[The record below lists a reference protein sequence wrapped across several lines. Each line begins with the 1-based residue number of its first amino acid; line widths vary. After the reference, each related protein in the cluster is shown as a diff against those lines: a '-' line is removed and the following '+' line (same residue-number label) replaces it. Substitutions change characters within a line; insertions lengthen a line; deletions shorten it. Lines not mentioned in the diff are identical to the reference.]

1 MDFTKILRLSFLI
14 MMIFISQNTMSQYS
28 KSHYIPPIT
37 TTGNGAAN
45 PLDQY
50 LYIST
55 PSETPVNVVIKP
67 MGGSDITG
75 TVSNSNP
82 WEYYIGNG
90 TNTNLIV
97 TAGSLDGIAYN
108 NKGFI
113 IESEDLTYV
122 SARLFAGSYYQ
133 AGGLVSKG
141 TAALGTEFRAG
152 SFENE
157 GNLTGGTPSNYLNFV
172 SVLATQDNTTVDFK
186 EFGNGV
192 TLINDIP
199 TENIVLNAGESYSV
213 AITPYPTTTNAANAN
228 GLIGTLIESDK
239 PIAVNSG
246 SFNGS
251 NSNYNEGGGQDL
263 GIDQVAPANIIGNEY
278 IFVRG
283 LGPDEVERPLIVAH
297 EDNTEIYVNGNLQ
310 STINAGE
317 YYSIPSTFYGAS
329 YSNTIY
335 NGNGNVND
343 DGYPETVNGVSVNP
357 ALNADDQPPTNQSH
371 NMYVNTNNPV
381 FAYQVIGGTRPGSQG
396 AFGITNGVANVGLF
410 YVPPINCKTPKSVD
424 NIPGVSQI
432 GDEIFGGVIT
442 IATEAGAEVNINGNP
457 ISNYGAIAEIVNANP
472 LYETYTIE
480 GLIGDVSI
488 ESTAQVYVAT
498 FGAYE
503 YATFGGYYSGF
514 EFRPEIILE
523 TLNNEDN
530 LCIPN
535 LTLSLS
541 SISTYDQYQWYYNDE
556 EITGANSNSY
566 TPTEPGY
573 YQISGLIEGCEGSL
587 LSNNIPVS
595 ACPEDYDN
603 DGVNDNIDVDNDND
617 GLLDCF
623 ESLGDKTI
631 DLTGD
636 TGGTIDGIYNY
647 TFDLESSDILN
658 SDWIGDE
665 IGNWQTLSPPATVDN
680 ENNAQDGFISSS
692 ATFDNEISLAITY
705 SSFFDPVTGNPITT
719 NTMGNQ
725 EWFSLKV
732 PFDKTITLL
741 DPDDQ
746 ILIDTNFDGIFE
758 SGITNFSNFEIRF
771 RVNGENL
778 DSADSTFKFYTHLT
792 SFFEL
797 THYNSN
803 NESSNSAIF
812 NVTATCVPIDSDGDG
827 IVDARDYDSDNDGI
841 LDLIEAAGN
850 NYNPILN
857 IDTNG
862 DGYDDVFGDNFTPLD
877 FDNDGVLDYLDLDSD
892 NDGIYDL
899 HESGALEFV
908 NDNDSNGTI
917 DDIIVGN
924 NGLSDSVENNTDSGI
939 LTFSIGNSNEDDFF
953 NYISLDSDSDGCL
966 DVTEA
971 GYTDQNNDGIL
982 GDETITIDNTTGIV
996 TSGIDGYTLPINDDF
1011 TINAPITIDTQP
1023 EAEIIVCEDG
1033 SVQIIIESETIDS
1046 YLWESSSDG
1055 VDWNI
1060 LVDNEYYNGVDSEI
1074 LTINNIPL
1082 SLNNFKYRALVDRIG
1097 YGCIVYSEEST
1108 IFINPLPDIIVP
1120 TALEECDDDYD
1131 GIVSFFDLSE
1141 KTDEV
1146 LNGQT
1151 GIIVSYHE
1159 TIEDAENNANSITDL
1174 YTNTTADNQ
1183 TIHVRLEDNETG
1195 CAATTTLELIVNSIP
1210 EITTPPILE
1219 VCDANY
1225 DGITTIDLSSLDD
1238 TILNGQTGI
1247 TVTYYETQEDADNA
1261 TNVLPVEYQNSN
1273 PNTQELI
1280 VRLEDDVTGCYSTT
1294 TQGIIVNV
1302 PGVIEVTDYELC
1314 DYTNPGDLTEVFD
1327 ITTKDDEI
1335 INGQNVSLSYFT
1347 SFSDSQ
1353 DNINALST
1361 AALTDY
1367 SNTNS
1372 ASETIF
1378 IRLEQNETGCL
1389 SFGSFNVTV
1398 NPLPNVI
1405 ENTDLVQCDIDDVQD
1420 GISIYNLEE
1429 AAENLVIGDD
1439 PNNYVLTFHLS
1450 QADLDAGINAIEDP
1464 TAYVN
1469 LTPLQN
1475 IYCRVENIN
1484 TTCYTTSYFY
1494 LETIFNPIPEDAG
1507 LIVCDNSEGNGN
1519 DYDGLG
1525 LFTLS
1530 DADEYVLSLIVANP
1544 NNDITD
1550 ASQLSIAYY
1559 VSEEDALL
1567 ELNQLPNEYVSE
1579 VPDAQTVYLRV
1590 ERDNDCFGINSMLL
1604 EVLPVPQYNEVPDEI
1619 LCTDTPG
1626 VIDIDL
1632 TEYDAQ
1638 VLGSQDPNLY
1648 IVTYHSSQL
1657 DADTGFNALESPYT
1671 VNEQETIYA
1680 RVEVDNSDPFTTGCF
1695 ISNINFTLTVEP
1707 KPVFA
1712 APTPLIVCD
1721 DDDIDGITTID
1732 ISVKTEGIMAGI
1744 AENVVTYHET
1754 EEDMNAGINAI
1765 ENVTAY
1771 TNTVNP
1777 QTLYVRIEDDMT
1789 EVTGCYSDT
1798 TLELI
1803 VQIPPPVSNPPALE
1817 YCDADA
1823 DGFGVFN
1830 LTDSDEAIANG
1841 LPNLLISYH
1850 ETQADAENN
1859 LFPITEE
1866 YDNIVAYQ
1874 QTIYVRVEDTTITTD
1889 CFSYV
1894 ELLLV
1899 VNDVPQINTDSSS
1912 LEVCDDDTDGF
1923 GLFDLSLSNE
1933 EVLNGLD
1940 PSEFTITYYETPENA
1955 ENAENP
1961 IITPFA
1967 YTNITA
1973 FNQTVWVRVENNTT
1987 ECYNTSSIEL
1997 TVNELPVLTQPD
2009 PLNLCDYNN
2018 PGDEVEEFTLEDS
2031 IGQVLQGQTGIGITF
2046 YETQEDADNATN
2058 PIASPYTN
2066 TSNAQT
2072 IYLRGENEI
2081 TGCYSTITLDL
2092 RVNPIPSPVVPDPIE
2107 ECDEDNDGFTF
2118 FNVEDNEADIIN
2130 GELDIVLSYYETTTN
2145 AENAVDPIISPYY
2158 NIVPDS
2164 QIIFVRAE
2172 NIVTGCFTIVEQ
2184 ELVTIPSP
2192 ELPLI
2197 IEDIVVCDDD
2207 YDGITVF
2214 DLSQR
2219 DEDIFG
2225 EQSTTDFGL
2234 TYHETL
2240 IDAETGENPI
2250 INTTSYQN
2258 LTNPQTIFVR
2268 LEDLNNDCVSIGEF
2282 NLIVALPPVIVQPTA
2297 LEECDDEVADETT
2310 EFDLTVKND
2319 EITAGNIDWEVIYYE
2334 TQEDALA
2341 GTNAI
2346 ENPEAYTNTAIA
2358 GNAANPQTLHV
2369 AVVNIEG
2376 CIAYTTLTI
2385 RVLPNPTP
2393 STDAEDIELCDY
2405 DNPGDQIEVFDITI
2419 NEAYIINGELGVSAA
2434 YYESLENATDEIDP
2448 IVNPT
2453 TYSNIELGQQ
2463 TIYVRVT
2470 NDTTGCFT
2478 IVTFDII
2485 VNPLPDI
2492 GDVPDVIACEIN
2504 TDGFFDFD
2512 LETVTSE
2519 LLGAQDPANFTVTYH
2534 ETQEDADNGENAL
2547 VSPYTNL
2554 TNPQQLFVNITN
2566 NLTGCNITGAGFN
2579 IEVQEAAIANGD
2591 GVPAELI
2598 ICDDP
2603 NTANDGFA
2611 QFNLTDLDAQ
2621 ILDGQDPVN
2630 FTVTYYATIE
2640 DAEASTNPLPTSFE
2654 NTSNPQTIFV
2664 RVDNDTNVDDQCY
2677 DITDATLLVN
2687 LLPEF
2692 TLEDSYMAC
2701 VDVNGTELIGPTVML
2716 IDLPVNEYTFEWINP
2731 MGDLEATT
2739 AAHTPLMGGIYTA
2752 VATDIL
2758 TGCRKEVTT
2767 EVIPSSP
2774 AIVEAVVTT
2783 LAFAEE
2789 HVIEANAVGSGDY
2802 EYRLDDGPW
2811 QLDGTF
2817 TDVSPGEHIVT
2828 VRDLNGCG
2836 IGTKSVLVIDYP
2848 RFFTP
2853 NGDGYNDTWQIIGI
2867 DTRPLSTIYI
2877 FDRYG
2882 KLLKQLSPLSEGW
2895 DGTFNGKPLPA
2906 TDYWFSVKYE
2916 EPGTEIIKTFR
2927 AHFSLKR

>member
-1 MDFTKILRLSFLI
+1 MHNNMSKKIFLIFIYLFAYSIFGQSNQPPVISSEGNSIYCPQTQQNIVTSFNIEDPDDDTLDALYIQISEGYSPGEDQLIYNGSNPDLNTSWNVTDGKLEISSLSGENLPISDIIDAVYEVVFFSSNPNPSDKSFSFTIGNANFLPSTGHYYVYFEQTGITWIQAQQAAENSNYYGLQGYLATILSEEENQISAEQAGGAGWIGASDQGVEGEWNWVTGPEGLENGGTGTPFWIGQGPETGGGPVNGMYSNWNNDPSEPNQAGDEDYAHITDDSIGLVGSWNDLSNTGSSSGPYQPKGYVVEYGGMPGDPELNLSSSTSFIAPPTITIEPFIGSNCEEVSLDANSNFGDGEVFWFDQENNSDSIHFGTKYIPGITEPGFYTFWVSPFENGECDSYERIEITAFVEEGLPTVINPNVTVDDCASVSELVTDVLINNPCANISNISWSTGSDFGDVNGIGHFVEPSGGFPFAEGIILSSGNVLDGSGPNGSASSGEFNWPGDTDLDELIESSTNNASIIEFDFVPISNKLSFRFI
-14 MMIFISQNTMSQYS
+14 MASEEYDGGFYECEYSDVFAFLLTDQNGVTTNLAVLPETN
-28 KSHYIPPIT
+28 IPIAIT
-37 TTGNGAAN
+37 NIHPDNGTCGAAN
-45 PLDQY
+45 
-50 LYIST
+50 
-55 PSETPVNVVIKP
+55 SEYFHGYTPVGEPDIGYDGRTVPLIAQANVNIGETYHIKLAVA
-67 MGGSDITG
+67 DATDNI
-75 TVSNSNP
+75 
-82 WEYYIGNG
+82 
-90 TNTNLIV
+90 
-97 TAGSLDGIAYN
+97 LDSAV
-108 NKGFI
+108 FI
-113 IESEDLTYV
+113 E
-122 SARLFAGSYYQ
+122 
-133 AGGLVSKG
+133 
-141 TAALGTEFRAG
+141 AG
-152 SFENE
+152 SF
-157 GNLTGGTPSNYLNFV
+157 
-172 SVLATQDNTTVDFK
+172 
-186 EFGNGV
+186 
-192 TLINDIP
+192 
-199 TENIVLNAGESYSV
+199 
-213 AITPYPTTTNAANAN
+213 
-228 GLIGTLIESDK
+228 
-239 PIAVNSG
+239 
-246 SFNGS
+246 
-251 NSNYNEGGGQDL
+251 DL
-263 GIDQVAPANIIGNEY
+263 GINLGEDILIGSGNEQC
-278 IFVRG
+278 
-283 LGPDEVERPLIVAH
+283 LGSEVILDTNIDDSLAETEFEWYKDGILLEDE
-297 EDNTEIYVNGNLQ
+297 DS
-310 STINAGE
+310 STLVVTADGE
-317 YYSIPSTFYGAS
+317 YSVDVWLSENCASNDSIL
-329 YSNTIY
+329 
-335 NGNGNVND
+335 V
-343 DGYPETVNGVSVNP
+343 E
-357 ALNADDQPPTNQSH
+357 
-371 NMYVNTNNPV
+371 
-381 FAYQVIGGTRPGSQG
+381 
-396 AFGITNGVANVGLF
+396 F
-410 YVPPINCKTPKSVD
+410 YVPEQVGDLPILNSCD
-424 NIPGVSQI
+424 NF
-432 GDEIFGGVIT
+432 EIDG
-442 IATEAGAEVNINGNP
+442 NG
-457 ISNYGAIAEIVNANP
+457 IFD
-472 LYETYTIE
+472 LD
-480 GLIGDVSI
+480 L
-488 ESTAQVYVAT
+488 Q
-498 FGAYE
+498 
-503 YATFGGYYSGF
+503 
-514 EFRPEIILE
+514 
-523 TLNNEDN
+523 
-530 LCIPN
+530 
-535 LTLSLS
+535 
-541 SISTYDQYQWYYNDE
+541 
-556 EITGANSNSY
+556 
-566 TPTEPGY
+566 
-573 YQISGLIEGCEGSL
+573 
-587 LSNNIPVS
+587 
-595 ACPEDYDN
+595 
-603 DGVNDNIDVDNDND
+603 NDNII
-617 GLLDCF
+617 
-623 ESLGDKTI
+623 SQ
-631 DLTGD
+631 LT
-636 TGGTIDGIYNY
+636 
-647 TFDLESSDILN
+647 S
-658 SDWIGDE
+658 
-665 IGNWQTLSPPATVDN
+665 N
-680 ENNAQDGFISSS
+680 EF
-692 ATFDNEISLAITY
+692 TITY
-705 SSFFDPVTGNPITT
+705 
-719 NTMGNQ
+719 
-725 EWFSLKV
+725 
-732 PFDKTITLL
+732 
-741 DPDDQ
+741 
-746 ILIDTNFDGIFE
+746 
-758 SGITNFSNFEIRF
+758 
-771 RVNGENL
+771 
-778 DSADSTFKFYTHLT
+778 Y
-792 SFFEL
+792 
-797 THYNSN
+797 
-803 NESSNSAIF
+803 
-812 NVTATCVPIDSDGDG
+812 
-827 IVDARDYDSDNDGI
+827 
-841 LDLIEAAGN
+841 
-850 NYNPILN
+850 
-857 IDTNG
+857 
-862 DGYDDVFGDNFTPLD
+862 
-877 FDNDGVLDYLDLDSD
+877 
-892 NDGIYDL
+892 
-899 HESGALEFV
+899 
-908 NDNDSNGTI
+908 
-917 DDIIVGN
+917 
-924 NGLSDSVENNTDSGI
+924 
-939 LTFSIGNSNEDDFF
+939 
-953 NYISLDSDSDGCL
+953 
-966 DVTEA
+966 
-971 GYTDQNNDGIL
+971 
-982 GDETITIDNTTGIV
+982 
-996 TSGIDGYTLPINDDF
+996 
-1011 TINAPITIDTQP
+1011 
-1023 EAEIIVCEDG
+1023 
-1033 SVQIIIESETIDS
+1033 ESEEDA
-1046 YLWESSSDG
+1046 
-1055 VDWNI
+1055 
-1060 LVDNEYYNGVDSEI
+1060 
-1074 LTINNIPL
+1074 INNI
-1082 SLNNFKYRALVDRIG
+1082 NNIENQSAYSNIVPFSQQIFARIVPDSNPTCFSVG
-1097 YGCIVYSEEST
+1097 NFLIET
-1108 IFINPLPDIIVP
+1108 ISPPDIIVP

-1159 TIEDAENNANSITDL
+1159 TIEDAENNENSITDL

-1210 EITTPPILE
+1210 EITTPPVLE

-1261 TNVLPVEYQNSN
+1261 TNVLPTEYQNSN

-1361 AALTDY
+1361 AALTNY

-1940 PSEFTITYYETPENA
+1940 PSEFTITYYENAENA

-2478 IVTFDII
+2478 IVTFDVI

-2731 MGDLEATT
+2731 IGDLEATT

>member
-1 MDFTKILRLSFLI
+1 M
-14 MMIFISQNTMSQYS
+14 
-28 KSHYIPPIT
+28 
-37 TTGNGAAN
+37 
-45 PLDQY
+45 
-50 LYIST
+50 
-55 PSETPVNVVIKP
+55 
-67 MGGSDITG
+67 
-75 TVSNSNP
+75 
-82 WEYYIGNG
+82 
-90 TNTNLIV
+90 
-97 TAGSLDGIAYN
+97 
-108 NKGFI
+108 
-113 IESEDLTYV
+113 
-122 SARLFAGSYYQ
+122 
-133 AGGLVSKG
+133 
-141 TAALGTEFRAG
+141 
-152 SFENE
+152 
-157 GNLTGGTPSNYLNFV
+157 
-172 SVLATQDNTTVDFK
+172 
-186 EFGNGV
+186 
-192 TLINDIP
+192 
-199 TENIVLNAGESYSV
+199 
-213 AITPYPTTTNAANAN
+213 
-228 GLIGTLIESDK
+228 
-239 PIAVNSG
+239 
-246 SFNGS
+246 
-251 NSNYNEGGGQDL
+251 
-263 GIDQVAPANIIGNEY
+263 
-278 IFVRG
+278 
-283 LGPDEVERPLIVAH
+283 
-297 EDNTEIYVNGNLQ
+297 
-310 STINAGE
+310 
-317 YYSIPSTFYGAS
+317 
-329 YSNTIY
+329 
-335 NGNGNVND
+335 
-343 DGYPETVNGVSVNP
+343 
-357 ALNADDQPPTNQSH
+357 
-371 NMYVNTNNPV
+371 
-381 FAYQVIGGTRPGSQG
+381 
-396 AFGITNGVANVGLF
+396 
-410 YVPPINCKTPKSVD
+410 
-424 NIPGVSQI
+424 
-432 GDEIFGGVIT
+432 
-442 IATEAGAEVNINGNP
+442 
-457 ISNYGAIAEIVNANP
+457 
-472 LYETYTIE
+472 
-480 GLIGDVSI
+480 
-488 ESTAQVYVAT
+488 
-498 FGAYE
+498 
-503 YATFGGYYSGF
+503 
-514 EFRPEIILE
+514 
-523 TLNNEDN
+523 
-530 LCIPN
+530 
-535 LTLSLS
+535 
-541 SISTYDQYQWYYNDE
+541 
-556 EITGANSNSY
+556 
-566 TPTEPGY
+566 
-573 YQISGLIEGCEGSL
+573 
-587 LSNNIPVS
+587 
-595 ACPEDYDN
+595 
-603 DGVNDNIDVDNDND
+603 
-617 GLLDCF
+617 
-623 ESLGDKTI
+623 
-631 DLTGD
+631 
-636 TGGTIDGIYNY
+636 
-647 TFDLESSDILN
+647 
-658 SDWIGDE
+658 
-665 IGNWQTLSPPATVDN
+665 
-680 ENNAQDGFISSS
+680 
-692 ATFDNEISLAITY
+692 
-705 SSFFDPVTGNPITT
+705 
-719 NTMGNQ
+719 
-725 EWFSLKV
+725 
-732 PFDKTITLL
+732 
-741 DPDDQ
+741 
-746 ILIDTNFDGIFE
+746 
-758 SGITNFSNFEIRF
+758 
-771 RVNGENL
+771 
-778 DSADSTFKFYTHLT
+778 
-792 SFFEL
+792 
-797 THYNSN
+797 
-803 NESSNSAIF
+803 
-812 NVTATCVPIDSDGDG
+812 PIDSDGDG
-827 IVDARDYDSDNDGI
+827 VVDARDYDSDNDGI
-841 LDLIEAAGN
+841 LDIIEASGN

-857 IDTNG
+857 IDTNN
-862 DGYDDVFGDNFTPLD
+862 DGYDDVFGDNFTPID
-877 FDNDGVLDYLDLDSD
+877 FDNDGVFDYLDLDSD

-899 HESGALEFV
+899 HESGALEIV
-908 NDNDSNGTI
+908 NDEDLDGTI
-917 DDIIVGN
+917 DEIQVGN
-924 NGLSDSVENNTDSGI
+924 NGLSNSIETEIDSSTLSFTLLDS
-939 LTFSIGNSNEDDFF
+939 NDDGFY

-966 DVTEA
+966 DVIEA
-971 GYTDQNNDGIL
+971 GYTDQNDDGLL
-982 GDETITIDNTTGIV
+982 GDDPISTYDINGDNTGIV
-996 TSGIDGYTLPINDDF
+996 TSGVDGYTLPINNDF
-1011 TINAPITIDTQP
+1011 TINAPITIDIQP
-1023 EAEIIVCEDG
+1023 ESEIIVCEDG
-1033 SVQIIIESETIDS
+1033 TMQITIESETIDS
-1046 YLWESSSDG
+1046 YLWESSSNG
-1055 VDWNI
+1055 IDWNI
-1060 LVDNEYYNGVDSEI
+1060 LVDNEYYSGVDSAT

-1082 SLNNFKYRALVDRIG
+1082 SLDNFKYRALVDRVG

-1108 IFINPLPDIIVP
+1108 VFINPLPDLIVP

-1131 GIVSFFDLSE
+1131 GIVSYFDLSQ
-1141 KTDEV
+1141 KTDEI

-1159 TIEDAENNANSITDL
+1159 TIEDAETNTNSITDL

-1183 TIHVRLEDNETG
+1183 TLHVRLEDTETG
-1195 CAATTTLELIVNSIP
+1195 CAATTTLELIVNPIP
-1210 EITTPPILE
+1210 EIIIPPILE

-1225 DGITTIDLSSLDD
+1225 DGITTIDLSSLDAA
-1238 TILNGQTGI
+1238 ILNGQTGI
-1247 TVTYYETQEDADNA
+1247 SVTYHETQEDANNA
-1261 TNVLPVEYQNSN
+1261 TNILPIEYQNSN

-1280 VRLEDDVTGCYSTT
+1280 VRLENDITGCYSTT
-1294 TQGIIVNV
+1294 TQGIIVNI

-1314 DYTNPGDLTEVFD
+1314 DYTNPGDLTEVFN

-1361 AALTDY
+1361 AALTNY
-1367 SNTNS
+1367 SNTDS
-1372 ASETIF
+1372 ASETIY

-1450 QADLDAGINAIEDP
+1450 QEDLDAGINAIEDP

-1559 VSEEDALL
+1559 ISEEDALL
-1567 ELNQLPNEYVSE
+1567 ELNQLPNEYISE

-1604 EVLPVPQYNEVPDEI
+1604 EVLPVPEYNEVPDEI

-1632 TEYDAQ
+1632 TEYNAQ

-1671 VNEQETIYA
+1671 VNEQETIYT

-1732 ISVKTEGIMAGI
+1732 VSVKTEGIMAGI
-1744 AENVVTYHET
+1744 IENVVTYHET
-1754 EEDMNAGINAI
+1754 EEDMHAGINAI
-1765 ENVTAY
+1765 ENTTAY

-1789 EVTGCYSDT
+1789 EITGCYSDT

-1803 VQIPPPVSNPPALE
+1803 VQIPPPVNDPPNLE

-1830 LTDSDEAIANG
+1830 LTDSDTAIANG

-1859 LFPITEE
+1859 LFPIIGE

-1899 VNDVPQINTDSSS
+1899 VNDVPQINTESSS

-1923 GLFDLSLSNE
+1923 ALFDLSLSNE

-1940 PSEFTITYYETPENA
+1940 PSEFTITYYESAENA

-1961 IITPFA
+1961 IVTPFA
-1967 YTNITA
+1967 YINVTA
-1973 FNQTVWVRVENNTT
+1973 FNQVVWVRVENNTSA
-1987 ECYNTSSIEL
+1987 CYNTSSIEL
-1997 TVNELPVLTQPD
+1997 TVNELPVLIQPD

-2018 PGDEVEEFTLEDS
+2018 PGDEVEEFILEDS

-2058 PIASPYTN
+2058 PIVSPYTN

-2092 RVNPIPSPVVPDPIE
+2092 RVNPIPSPVVPEPIE

-2118 FNVEDNEADIIN
+2118 FSVEANEVDIIN
-2130 GELDIVLSYYETTTN
+2130 GELDIVISYYETITN
-2145 AENAVDPIISPYY
+2145 AENAIDPIISPYY

-2172 NIVTGCFTIVEQ
+2172 NVVTGCFNIVEQ

-2197 IEDIVVCDDD
+2197 IEDIIVCDDD

-2214 DLSQR
+2214 DLTQR

-2225 EQSTTDFGL
+2225 EQSNTDFGL

-2250 INTTSYQN
+2250 VNTTSYQN
-2258 LTNPQTIFVR
+2258 LTNPQIIFVR
-2268 LEDLNNDCVSIGEF
+2268 LEDLNNGCVSIGEF

-2297 LEECDDEVADETT
+2297 LEQCDDDIADETT
-2310 EFDLTVKND
+2310 EFDLTVKNN
-2319 EITAGNIDWEVIYYE
+2319 EITAGNVDWEVIYYE
-2334 TQEDALA
+2334 TEEDALA
-2341 GTNAI
+2341 GINAI
-2346 ENPEAYTNTAIA
+2346 ENPEAYTNTSVA

-2369 AVVNIEG
+2369 AVVNTEG

-2393 STDAEDIELCDY
+2393 STDPANIELCDY
-2405 DNPGDQIEVFDITI
+2405 DNTGDQIEVFDITI
-2419 NEAYIINGELGVSAA
+2419 NEAYIINGEPGVSVA
-2434 YYESLENATDEIDP
+2434 YYESLENATDQIDP
-2448 IVNPT
+2448 IADAT
-2453 TYSNIELGQQ
+2453 TYTNIEPGQQ

-2478 IVTFDII
+2478 IVTFDLI

-2492 GDVPDVIACEIN
+2492 GDVPDVIACELN
-2504 TDGFFDFD
+2504 TDGFYDFD

-2519 LLGAQDPANFTVTYH
+2519 LLGSQDPANFTVTYH

-2603 NTANDGFA
+2603 NTANDGLA
-2611 QFNLTDLDAQ
+2611 QFNLTDLNAQ

-2630 FTVTYYATIE
+2630 FTVTYYASEE
-2640 DAEASTNPLPTSFE
+2640 DAEASVNPLPTSFE
-2654 NTSNPQTIFV
+2654 NTENPQVIYA
-2664 RVDNDTNVDDQCY
+2664 RVDNDTTVDDQCY
-2677 DITDATLLVN
+2677 DITQATLLVN

-2692 TLEDSYMAC
+2692 TLEDSYTAC
-2701 VDVNGTELIGPTVML
+2701 VDVNGTELIPPTVME
-2716 IDLPVNEYTFEWINP
+2716 INLPDSEYTFEWINP
-2731 MGDLEATT
+2731 TGDLEATT
-2739 AAHTPLMGGIYTA
+2739 ATHTPLMGGTYIA

-2758 TGCRKEVTT
+2758 TGCRREVTT

-2783 LAFAEE
+2783 LAFADE

-2802 EYRLDDGPW
+2802 EYSLDDGPW
-2811 QLDGTF
+2811 QLNGTF
-2817 TDVSPGEHIVT
+2817 TDVGPGEHIIT

-2906 TDYWFSVKYE
+2906 TDYWFTVTYE

>member
-1 MDFTKILRLSFLI
+1 MINKVKIFFWILFLFNYSLLSQEILISDGGTVNTCFGTFYDSGGPNGVYGANEDYTITICPENDAQVVELDFQSFTTQPVQNGNGDGLI
-14 MMIFISQNTMSQYS
+14 IYNGDNVSAEEIGMFSGTSASSSPGFIVADN
-28 KSHYIPPIT
+28 P
-37 TTGNGAAN
+37 TGCLTIQFFSNGAAQASGWEATISCFEPCQDVTASIDSN
-45 PLDQY
+45 PGVNVDGSIEVDLDQTIDFTGIGGFSGGNANNATY
-50 LYIST
+50 EWNLDDGTILFG
-55 PSETPVNVVIKP
+55 ENVQH
-67 MGGSDITG
+67 SY
-75 TVSNSNP
+75 S
-82 WEYYIGNG
+82 
-90 TNTNLIV
+90 
-97 TAGSLDGIAYN
+97 TAGLYNVTLLITDYNDCTSNIAEVQVIAGATTPGN
-108 NKGFI
+108 P
-113 IESEDLTYV
+113 YV
-122 SARLFAGSYYQ
+122 SAGDDINLECPELVQLSADFLEIGETDLYEVVEIAFVPPFPFQ
-133 AGGLVSKG
+133 GL
-141 TAALGTEFRAG
+141 
-152 SFENE
+152 
-157 GNLTGGTPSNYLNFV
+157 
-172 SVLATQDNTTVDFK
+172 
-186 EFGNGV
+186 
-192 TLINDIP
+192 
-199 TENIVLNAGESYSV
+199 
-213 AITPYPTTTNAANAN
+213 
-228 GLIGTLIESDK
+228 
-239 PIAVNSG
+239 
-246 SFNGS
+246 S
-251 NSNYNEGGGQDL
+251 NS
-263 GIDQVAPANIIGNEY
+263 
-278 IFVRG
+278 
-283 LGPDEVERPLIVAH
+283 
-297 EDNTEIYVNGNLQ
+297 
-310 STINAGE
+310 
-317 YYSIPSTFYGAS
+317 
-329 YSNTIY
+329 
-335 NGNGNVND
+335 
-343 DGYPETVNGVSVNP
+343 
-357 ALNADDQPPTNQSH
+357 
-371 NMYVNTNNPV
+371 VNTNIDDAWDSPQALPFDFCFFGNLEQQ
-381 FAYQVIGGTRPGSQG
+381 FQVGSNG
-396 AFGITNGVANVGLF
+396 LVRFDVNAGDSTNGWAFSNGDNIPTNSPDAIGEGNIFSPVHDINPASSDGEEIRWEIIGEYPNRVLAVSFYNVEMYSCGDLLATHMIVMYETTNVIDIYIQNKPTCNSWQGGVAAVGIQNDSGTQG
-410 YVPPINCKTPKSVD
+410 YVPPGRNSSDSPWTTQEEAWRFTPVGESIIEFEWLD
-424 NIPGVSQI
+424 LN
-432 GDEIFGGVIT
+432 GDVIS
-442 IATEAGAEVNINGNP
+442 TESDFEVLP
-457 ISNYGAIAEIVNANP
+457 TETTSYTAKV
-472 LYETYTIE
+472 TYT
-480 GLIGDVSI
+480 
-488 ESTAQVYVAT
+488 T
-498 FGAYE
+498 
-503 YATFGGYYSGF
+503 
-514 EFRPEIILE
+514 
-523 TLNNEDN
+523 
-530 LCIPN
+530 C
-535 LTLSLS
+535 
-541 SISTYDQYQWYYNDE
+541 
-556 EITGANSNSY
+556 
-566 TPTEPGY
+566 
-573 YQISGLIEGCEGSL
+573 
-587 LSNNIPVS
+587 
-595 ACPEDYDN
+595 
-603 DGVNDNIDVDNDND
+603 
-617 GLLDCF
+617 
-623 ESLGDKTI
+623 
-631 DLTGD
+631 
-636 TGGTIDGIYNY
+636 
-647 TFDLESSDILN
+647 
-658 SDWIGDE
+658 
-665 IGNWQTLSPPATVDN
+665 
-680 ENNAQDGFISSS
+680 
-692 ATFDNEISLAITY
+692 
-705 SSFFDPVTGNPITT
+705 TGNPIVV
-719 NTMGNQ
+719 
-725 EWFSLKV
+725 E
-732 PFDKTITLL
+732 D
-741 DPDDQ
+741 
-746 ILIDTNFDGIFE
+746 
-758 SGITNFSNFEIRF
+758 EIIIN
-771 RVNGENL
+771 VE
-778 DSADSTFKFYTHLT
+778 
-792 SFFEL
+792 EPP
-797 THYNSN
+797 
-803 NESSNSAIF
+803 F
-812 NVTATCVPIDSDGDG
+812 NV
-827 IVDARDYDSDNDGI
+827 
-841 LDLIEAAGN
+841 
-850 NYNPILN
+850 
-857 IDTNG
+857 
-862 DGYDDVFGDNFTPLD
+862 
-877 FDNDGVLDYLDLDSD
+877 
-892 NDGIYDL
+892 
-899 HESGALEFV
+899 ESV
-908 NDNDSNGTI
+908 
-917 DDIIVGN
+917 
-924 NGLSDSVENNTDSGI
+924 VEY
-939 LTFSIGNSNEDDFF
+939 E
-953 NYISLDSDSDGCL
+953 
-966 DVTEA
+966 
-971 GYTDQNNDGIL
+971 
-982 GDETITIDNTTGIV
+982 
-996 TSGIDGYTLPINDDF
+996 
-1011 TINAPITIDTQP
+1011 
-1023 EAEIIVCEDG
+1023 EDG
-1033 SVQIIIESETIDS
+1033 STIIIEDDVIELCSDVLPILINSQYESETASYEWYLDGQILGVNDSFLNITSAQTGVYTVEVYDQDCVVSDVIRINFGDPNDSSFELAATCDGAIATVTGLPGGSFAFADAPVDGAVIDPDTGTITGGS
-1046 YLWESSSDG
+1046 YGSTYNIEYTTNDACPSTSILEVTTLVEDDSSFELAATCDGAIATVTGLPGGSFAFAYPPDDGAVIDPDTGIITGGNYGSDYQINYSTNGPCPTSTTETVTVNTPPEIVNPTPLEVCDDNIADGLTEMDLTIKNSEITNGNPNYSVSYYFSETNALDG
-1055 VDWNI
+1055 V
-1060 LVDNEYYNGVDSEI
+1060 
-1074 LTINNIPL
+1074 
-1082 SLNNFKYRALVDRIG
+1082 
-1097 YGCIVYSEEST
+1097 
-1108 IFINPLPDIIVP
+1108 NPLP
-1120 TALEECDDDYD
+1120 
-1131 GIVSFFDLSE
+1131 
-1141 KTDEV
+1141 
-1146 LNGQT
+1146 
-1151 GIIVSYHE
+1151 
-1159 TIEDAENNANSITDL
+1159 AN
-1174 YTNTTADNQ
+1174 YTNISNPQ
-1183 TIHVRLEDNETG
+1183 TVYVRVVDINTN
-1195 CAATTTLELIVNSIP
+1195 CFATTTL
-1210 EITTPPILE
+1210 
-1219 VCDANY
+1219 
-1225 DGITTIDLSSLDD
+1225 DL
-1238 TILNGQTGI
+1238 
-1247 TVTYYETQEDADNA
+1247 
-1261 TNVLPVEYQNSN
+1261 
-1273 PNTQELI
+1273 
-1280 VRLEDDVTGCYSTT
+1280 
-1294 TQGIIVNV
+1294 
-1302 PGVIEVTDYELC
+1302 
-1314 DYTNPGDLTEVFD
+1314 
-1327 ITTKDDEI
+1327 
-1335 INGQNVSLSYFT
+1335 
-1347 SFSDSQ
+1347 
-1353 DNINALST
+1353 
-1361 AALTDY
+1361 
-1367 SNTNS
+1367 
-1372 ASETIF
+1372 
-1378 IRLEQNETGCL
+1378 
-1389 SFGSFNVTV
+1389 
-1398 NPLPNVI
+1398 NVI
-1405 ENTDLVQCDIDDVQD
+1405 TAP
-1420 GISIYNLEE
+1420 S
-1429 AAENLVIGDD
+1429 A
-1439 PNNYVLTFHLS
+1439 
-1450 QADLDAGINAIEDP
+1450 NAPP
-1464 TAYVN
+1464 T
-1469 LTPLQN
+1469 
-1475 IYCRVENIN
+1475 
-1484 TTCYTTSYFY
+1484 
-1494 LETIFNPIPEDAG
+1494 
-1507 LIVCDNSEGNGN
+1507 
-1519 DYDGLG
+1519 
-1525 LFTLS
+1525 
-1530 DADEYVLSLIVANP
+1530 
-1544 NNDITD
+1544 
-1550 ASQLSIAYY
+1550 
-1559 VSEEDALL
+1559 
-1567 ELNQLPNEYVSE
+1567 
-1579 VPDAQTVYLRV
+1579 
-1590 ERDNDCFGINSMLL
+1590 
-1604 EVLPVPQYNEVPDEI
+1604 
-1619 LCTDTPG
+1619 
-1626 VIDIDL
+1626 
-1632 TEYDAQ
+1632 
-1638 VLGSQDPNLY
+1638 
-1648 IVTYHSSQL
+1648 
-1657 DADTGFNALESPYT
+1657 
-1671 VNEQETIYA
+1671 
-1680 RVEVDNSDPFTTGCF
+1680 
-1695 ISNINFTLTVEP
+1695 
-1707 KPVFA
+1707 
-1712 APTPLIVCD
+1712 
-1721 DDDIDGITTID
+1721 
-1732 ISVKTEGIMAGI
+1732 
-1744 AENVVTYHET
+1744 
-1754 EEDMNAGINAI
+1754 
-1765 ENVTAY
+1765 
-1771 TNTVNP
+1771 
-1777 QTLYVRIEDDMT
+1777 
-1789 EVTGCYSDT
+1789 
-1798 TLELI
+1798 
-1803 VQIPPPVSNPPALE
+1803 LE

-1830 LTDSDEAIANG
+1830 LSQLNDFISDGQTG
-1841 LPNLLISYH
+1841 LTITYH

-1859 LFPITEE
+1859 VNSIIGE
-1866 YDNIVAYQ
+1866 YNNINPYT
-1874 QTIYVRVEDTTITTD
+1874 QTVFIRIESSTVVTD
-1889 CFSYV
+1889 CATYLDV
-1894 ELLLV
+1894 LLV
-1899 VNDVPQINTDSSS
+1899 VNDVPQINMESSS

-1940 PSEFTITYYETPENA
+1940 PSEFTITYYENAENA
-1955 ENAENP
+1955 ENADNP

-2118 FNVEDNEADIIN
+2118 FNVEDNEVDIIN

-2250 INTTSYQN
+2250 VNTTSYQN

-2346 ENPEAYTNTAIA
+2346 ENPEAYTNTAVA

-2448 IVNPT
+2448 IANPT

-2504 TDGFFDFD
+2504 ADGFFDFD

-2534 ETQEDADNGENAL
+2534 ETQEDADNGENVL

-2611 QFNLTDLDAQ
+2611 QFNLTDLDTQ

-2664 RVDNDTNVDDQCY
+2664 RVDNDTTVDDQCY

-2731 MGDLEATT
+2731 MGDLEAIT

>member
-1 MDFTKILRLSFLI
+1 MLHL
-14 MMIFISQNTMSQYS
+14 
-28 KSHYIPPIT
+28 
-37 TTGNGAAN
+37 
-45 PLDQY
+45 
-50 LYIST
+50 
-55 PSETPVNVVIKP
+55 VVITL
-67 MGGSDITG
+67 DL
-75 TVSNSNP
+75 
-82 WEYYIGNG
+82 
-90 TNTNLIV
+90 NL
-97 TAGSLDGIAYN
+97 
-108 NKGFI
+108 
-113 IESEDLTYV
+113 DL
-122 SARLFAGSYYQ
+122 
-133 AGGLVSKG
+133 K
-141 TAALGTEFRAG
+141 
-152 SFENE
+152 
-157 GNLTGGTPSNYLNFV
+157 
-172 SVLATQDNTTVDFK
+172 
-186 EFGNGV
+186 
-192 TLINDIP
+192 
-199 TENIVLNAGESYSV
+199 
-213 AITPYPTTTNAANAN
+213 
-228 GLIGTLIESDK
+228 
-239 PIAVNSG
+239 
-246 SFNGS
+246 
-251 NSNYNEGGGQDL
+251 
-263 GIDQVAPANIIGNEY
+263 
-278 IFVRG
+278 
-283 LGPDEVERPLIVAH
+283 
-297 EDNTEIYVNGNLQ
+297 
-310 STINAGE
+310 
-317 YYSIPSTFYGAS
+317 
-329 YSNTIY
+329 
-335 NGNGNVND
+335 
-343 DGYPETVNGVSVNP
+343 
-357 ALNADDQPPTNQSH
+357 
-371 NMYVNTNNPV
+371 
-381 FAYQVIGGTRPGSQG
+381 
-396 AFGITNGVANVGLF
+396 
-410 YVPPINCKTPKSVD
+410 
-424 NIPGVSQI
+424 
-432 GDEIFGGVIT
+432 
-442 IATEAGAEVNINGNP
+442 
-457 ISNYGAIAEIVNANP
+457 
-472 LYETYTIE
+472 LY
-480 GLIGDVSI
+480 
-488 ESTAQVYVAT
+488 
-498 FGAYE
+498 
-503 YATFGGYYSGF
+503 
-514 EFRPEIILE
+514 LE
-523 TLNNEDN
+523 TLDNEDD

-556 EITGANSNSY
+556 EIPGANSNSF

-573 YQISGLIEGCEGSL
+573 YQISGLIDGCEGSL

-636 TGGTIDGIYNY
+636 TGGTIEGIYNY
-647 TFDLESSDILN
+647 TFDLESSDVLN
-658 SDWIGDE
+658 SDWVGDE

-680 ENNAQDGFISSS
+680 ENNPQDGFISSS

-705 SSFFDPVTGNPITT
+705 SSFFVDGNPITT

-778 DSADSTFKFYTHLT
+778 DSADSTFKFYSHLT
-792 SFFEL
+792 NFFEL
-797 THYNSN
+797 IHYNSN
-803 NESSNSAIF
+803 SENSNSVIF

-841 LDLIEAAGN
+841 LDIIEASGN
-850 NYNPILN
+850 NYNPLIN
-857 IDTNG
+857 IDSNG
-862 DGYDDVFGDNFTPLD
+862 DGYDDVFGDNFIPLD
-877 FDNDGVLDYLDLDSD
+877 FDDDGILDYLDLDSD

-899 HESGALEFV
+899 HESGALEFI
-908 NDNDSNGTI
+908 NDNNSDGVI
-917 DDIIVGN
+917 DEIIVGE
-924 NGLSDSVENNTDSGI
+924 NGLSDLIESNIDSGI
-939 LTFSIGNSNEDDFF
+939 LSFSIENSNEDDFF
-953 NYISLDSDSDGCL
+953 NYINIDSDSDGCL
-966 DVTEA
+966 DVIEA
-971 GYTDQNNDGIL
+971 GYSDENDDGIL
-982 GDETITIDNTTGIV
+982 GDETVTIDDINGIV
-996 TSGIDGYTLPINDDF
+996 TSGIDGYTIPINNDF

-1023 EAEIIVCEDG
+1023 QAEIIVCEDG
-1033 SVQIIIESETIDS
+1033 TLQIIIESDTIDFFQ
-1046 YLWESSSDG
+1046 WESSPDG
-1055 VDWNI
+1055 TNWSI
-1060 LVDNEYYNGVDSEI
+1060 LIDNEYYSGVDSNT
-1074 LTINNIPL
+1074 LTITNAPN

-1097 YGCIVYSEEST
+1097 YGCTVYSEESSV
-1108 IFINPLPDIIVP
+1108 FINPLPDVIIP
-1120 TALEECDDDYD
+1120 ESLEECDDDYD
-1131 GIVSFFDLSE
+1131 GFVDYFDLSE
-1141 KTDEV
+1141 KTDEI
-1146 LNGQT
+1146 LDGQT
-1151 GIIVSYHE
+1151 GITVSYHE
-1159 TIEDAENNANSITDL
+1159 TIEEAENNESPIIGL
-1174 YTNTTADNQ
+1174 YTNIVEDGQ
-1183 TIHVRLEDNETG
+1183 IIHVRLENDETG
-1195 CAATTTLELIVNSIP
+1195 CSATTTLELIVNPIP
-1210 EITTPPILE
+1210 EIITPPILE

-1225 DGITTIDLSSLDD
+1225 DGVTTIDLTLLDAD
-1238 TILNGQTGI
+1238 ILDGQEGI
-1247 TVTYYETQEDADNA
+1247 NVTYHLTPEEADLGENAIEDPET
-1261 TNVLPVEYQNSN
+1261 YQNLTS
-1273 PNTQELI
+1273 PYTQELA
-1280 VRLEDDVTGCYSTT
+1280 VRLENDVTGCYSTT
-1294 TQGIIVNV
+1294 VQGIIVNV
-1302 PGVIEVTDYELC
+1302 PGIIEVTDYELC
-1314 DYTNPGDLTEVFD
+1314 DYTDSGDLQEIFD

-1347 SFSDSQ
+1347 SFEDSQ
-1353 DNINALST
+1353 NNINALT
-1361 AALTDY
+1361 NAELVVY
-1367 SNTNS
+1367 ENTTNV
-1372 ASETIF
+1372 SETIY
-1378 IRLEQNETGCL
+1378 IRLEHNITGCL
-1389 SFGSFNVTV
+1389 SYGDFDITV
-1398 NPLPNVI
+1398 NPLPNVSP
-1405 ENTDLVQCDIDDVQD
+1405 EVTDLVQCDIGDLFPGDLSND
-1420 GISIYNLEE
+1420 GYSIYNLEE
-1429 AAENLVIGDD
+1429 AAENVVIGDD
-1439 PNNYVLTFHLS
+1439 PENYTLTFYKTPE
-1450 QADLDAGINAIEDP
+1450 DLEAETNAIEDP
-1464 TAYVN
+1464 TAYLN
-1469 LTPLQN
+1469 ETPLEN
-1475 IYCRVENIN
+1475 IYCRVENID

-1530 DADEYVLSLIVANP
+1530 DANEYVLSIIIDNL
-1544 NNDITD
+1544 NNDTD
-1550 ASQLSIAYY
+1550 PTNDVNDFNELNVAYY
-1559 VSEEDALL
+1559 ISEQDAVL
-1567 ELNQLPNEYVSE
+1567 ELNQLPDEYTSE
-1579 VPDAQTVYLRV
+1579 VEDEQTVYLRV
-1590 ERDNDCFGINSMLL
+1590 ERGNDCFGINTMLL

-1626 VIDIDL
+1626 VIEIDL
-1632 TEYDAQ
+1632 NDYNAQ

-1671 VNEQETIYA
+1671 VNDQETIFT
-1680 RVEVDNSDPFTTGCF
+1680 RVEVDNNNPFEAGCF

-1721 DDDIDGITTID
+1721 DDDIDGITAID

-1744 AENVVTYHET
+1744 VENVVTYHET
-1754 EEDMNAGINAI
+1754 EEDMNAGVNAI
-1765 ENVTAY
+1765 ENITAY
-1771 TNTVNP
+1771 TNTENP

-1859 LFPITEE
+1859 LFPIVEE

-1894 ELLLV
+1894 ELLLI
-1899 VNDVPQINTDSSS
+1899 VNDVPQINTESSS
-1912 LEVCDDDTDGF
+1912 IEVCDDDTDGF

-1940 PSEFTITYYETPENA
+1940 PSDFDITYYETPENA

-1967 YTNITA
+1967 YTNVTA

-1987 ECYNTSSIEL
+1987 LCYNTSSIEL
-1997 TVNELPVLTQPD
+1997 IVNELPVLTQPD

-2058 PIASPYTN
+2058 PIVSPYTN

-2118 FNVEDNEADIIN
+2118 FTVEDNEVDIIN

-2145 AENAVDPIISPYY
+2145 AENAIDPIISPYY

-2192 ELPLI
+2192 ELPII

-2214 DLSQR
+2214 DLTQR

-2250 INTTSYQN
+2250 VNTTSYEN

-2268 LEDLNNDCVSIGEF
+2268 LEDLNNECVSIGEF

-2297 LEECDDEVADETT
+2297 LEECDDEITDETT

-2319 EITAGNIDWEVIYYE
+2319 EITAGNLDWEVIYYE
-2334 TQEDALA
+2334 TEEDALA

-2346 ENPEAYTNTAIA
+2346 ETPEAYTNTAIA

-2393 STDAEDIELCDY
+2393 STDPQDIGLCDY

-2419 NEAYIINGELGVSAA
+2419 NEAYIINGEPGVSAA

-2448 IVNPT
+2448 IADPT
-2453 TYSNIELGQQ
+2453 AYTNIELGQQ

-2492 GDVPDVIACEIN
+2492 GDVPDVVACEIE
-2504 TDGFFDFD
+2504 TDGFYDFD
-2512 LETVTSE
+2512 LEAVTAE
-2519 LLGAQDPANFTVTYH
+2519 LLNPQDPANFTVTYH

-2554 TNPQQLFVNITN
+2554 TNPQELFVNITN

-2579 IEVQEAAIANGD
+2579 IVVQEAAIANGD

-2611 QFNLTDLDAQ
+2611 EFNLTNLDAQ

-2640 DAEASTNPLPTSFE
+2640 DAEAFTNALPVNFE
-2654 NTSNPQTIFV
+2654 NTSNPQTIFA
-2664 RVDNDTNVDDQCY
+2664 RVDNDTTVDDQCY

-2716 IDLPVNEYTFEWINP
+2716 IDLPDNQYAFEWINP
-2731 MGDLEATT
+2731 AGDLEAIT

-2758 TGCRKEVTT
+2758 TGCRREVTT

-2774 AIVEAVVTT
+2774 AIEVIPIVTT
-2783 LAFAEE
+2783 EFFAEE
-2789 HVIEANAVGSGDY
+2789 AIIEVGVQGYGDY
-2802 EYRLDDGPW
+2802 EYRLDNGPW
-2811 QLDGTF
+2811 QTENTF
-2817 TDVSPGEHIVT
+2817 SDASAGFHEVT

-2836 IGTKSVLVIDYP
+2836 TSTATVLVIDYP

-2853 NGDGYNDTWQIIGI
+2853 NGDGYNDTWRVEGLE
-2867 DTRPLSTIYI
+2867 TRPQASIYI

-2882 KLLKQLSPLSEGW
+2882 KLLKQLSPFSEGW

-2906 TDYWFSVKYE
+2906 TDYWFSITLDVIF
-2916 EPGTEIIKTFR
+2916 GTEESNVKTFTG
-2927 AHFSLKR
+2927 HFSLKR

>member
-1 MDFTKILRLSFLI
+1 MHILVKNIFFHLLFILNAWCISAQDNLPPVISSEGNAVYCPQTEQNIVTSFNIEDPDDTTLDALYIQISEGYSPGEDQLIYNGSNPDLNTIWSVSEGKLEITGFANEDLLISEIIDAVYEVVFFSSNPSPSDKSFSFTIGDANFLPSTGHYYVYFEQTGITWIQAQQAAENSNYYGLQGYLVTILSEEENQISAEQAGGAGWIGASDQGIEGEWNWVTGPEGLENDGAGLPFWVGQGPETGGGPVIGMYSNWNTNPSEPNQAGDEDYAHITDDSIGLIGSWNDLTNTGASSGPYQPKGYVVEYGGMPGDPELNLSSSTSLSAPPTVTIEPFVGVDCALISLSASSDDEDGSVYWFETENGGDSIFYGTSFEPGALEAGNYSYWVSPFENGECDTYSRIEIQAVITPGFPEIVTPNVTVDQECYTVEELVTDVLINNLCANVSNITWSSGNDFGDVNGIAHFLEPTGGFPFSEGIILSSGNALLATGPNESMGGASSGDFGWPGDSDLNSLIEDETNNASVIEFDFVPISNKLSFRFI
-14 MMIFISQNTMSQYS
+14 MASEEYDMGNYECNYSDVFAFLLTDQNGVTTNLAVLPETD
-28 KSHYIPPIT
+28 IPIAIT
-37 TTGNGAAN
+37 NIHPLNSECDAAN
-45 PLDQY
+45 PEY
-50 LYIST
+50 FHGY
-55 PSETPVNVVIKP
+55 TPVSEPDIGYDGRTVPFIAQANVNIGETYHIKLAVADA
-67 MGGSDITG
+67 SD
-75 TVSNSNP
+75 
-82 WEYYIGNG
+82 
-90 TNTNLIV
+90 
-97 TAGSLDGIAYN
+97 ASLD
-108 NKGFI
+108 
-113 IESEDLTYV
+113 
-122 SARLFAGSYYQ
+122 SAVFL
-133 AGGLVSKG
+133 
-141 TAALGTEFRAG
+141 EAG
-152 SFENE
+152 SF
-157 GNLTGGTPSNYLNFV
+157 
-172 SVLATQDNTTVDFK
+172 
-186 EFGNGV
+186 
-192 TLINDIP
+192 
-199 TENIVLNAGESYSV
+199 
-213 AITPYPTTTNAANAN
+213 
-228 GLIGTLIESDK
+228 
-239 PIAVNSG
+239 
-246 SFNGS
+246 
-251 NSNYNEGGGQDL
+251 DL
-263 GIDQVAPANIIGNEY
+263 GINLGEDILVGSGNEECVGNNIILDTQ
-278 IFVRG
+278 I
-283 LGPDEVERPLIVAH
+283 DETLE
-297 EDNTEIYVNGNLQ
+297 E
-310 STINAGE
+310 
-317 YYSIPSTFYGAS
+317 
-329 YSNTIY
+329 TIY
-335 NGNGNVND
+335 NWYKDGAILD
-343 DGYPETVNGVSVNP
+343 DENSSTLVVSET
-357 ALNADDQPPTNQSH
+357 
-371 NMYVNTNNPV
+371 
-381 FAYQVIGGTRPGSQG
+381 GT
-396 AFGITNGVANVGLF
+396 
-410 YVPPINCKTPKSVD
+410 YSVD
-424 NIPGVSQI
+424 VIISENCTTS
-432 GDEIFGGVIT
+432 DEILVEFYIP
-442 IATEAGAEVNINGNP
+442 EEVNNLP
-457 ISNYGAIAEIVNANP
+457 
-472 LYETYTIE
+472 
-480 GLIGDVSI
+480 
-488 ESTAQVYVAT
+488 
-498 FGAYE
+498 
-503 YATFGGYYSGF
+503 
-514 EFRPEIILE
+514 
-523 TLNNEDN
+523 TLNSCDN
-530 LCIPN
+530 
-535 LTLSLS
+535 
-541 SISTYDQYQWYYNDE
+541 
-556 EITGANSNSY
+556 
-566 TPTEPGY
+566 
-573 YQISGLIEGCEGSL
+573 
-587 LSNNIPVS
+587 
-595 ACPEDYDN
+595 
-603 DGVNDNIDVDNDND
+603 
-617 GLLDCF
+617 
-623 ESLGDKTI
+623 
-631 DLTGD
+631 
-636 TGGTIDGIYNY
+636 
-647 TFDLESSDILN
+647 
-658 SDWIGDE
+658 
-665 IGNWQTLSPPATVDN
+665 
-680 ENNAQDGFISSS
+680 FI
-692 ATFDNEISLAITY
+692 
-705 SSFFDPVTGNPITT
+705 V
-719 NTMGNQ
+719 
-725 EWFSLKV
+725 
-732 PFDKTITLL
+732 
-741 DPDDQ
+741 
-746 ILIDTNFDGIFE
+746 
-758 SGITNFSNFEIRF
+758 
-771 RVNGENL
+771 
-778 DSADSTFKFYTHLT
+778 
-792 SFFEL
+792 
-797 THYNSN
+797 
-803 NESSNSAIF
+803 
-812 NVTATCVPIDSDGDG
+812 DGDG
-827 IVDARDYDSDNDGI
+827 IFDLNEQNINIINQLTSDEFTITYYESEEDAISDLNAIDNPGSYENSVAFSQTIFTRIVPDSNPNCFSVGDF
-841 LDLIEAAGN
+841 LIE
-850 NYNPILN
+850 
-857 IDTNG
+857 
-862 DGYDDVFGDNFTPLD
+862 
-877 FDNDGVLDYLDLDSD
+877 
-892 NDGIYDL
+892 
-899 HESGALEFV
+899 
-908 NDNDSNGTI
+908 TI
-917 DDIIVGN
+917 
-924 NGLSDSVENNTDSGI
+924 S
-939 LTFSIGNSNEDDFF
+939 
-953 NYISLDSDSDGCL
+953 
-966 DVTEA
+966 
-971 GYTDQNNDGIL
+971 
-982 GDETITIDNTTGIV
+982 
-996 TSGIDGYTLPINDDF
+996 P
-1011 TINAPITIDTQP
+1011 
-1023 EAEIIVCEDG
+1023 
-1033 SVQIIIESETIDS
+1033 
-1046 YLWESSSDG
+1046 
-1055 VDWNI
+1055 
-1060 LVDNEYYNGVDSEI
+1060 
-1074 LTINNIPL
+1074 
-1082 SLNNFKYRALVDRIG
+1082 
-1097 YGCIVYSEEST
+1097 
-1108 IFINPLPDIIVP
+1108 PDIIVP

-1174 YTNTTADNQ
+1174 YTNTTADSQ

-1261 TNVLPVEYQNSN
+1261 TNVLPTEYQNSN

-1294 TQGIIVNV
+1294 TQGIIVNI

-1361 AALTDY
+1361 AALTNY
-1367 SNTNS
+1367 SNTDS

-1405 ENTDLVQCDIDDVQD
+1405 ENTDLVQCDIDDIQD

-1899 VNDVPQINTDSSS
+1899 VNDVPQINMESSS

-1940 PSEFTITYYETPENA
+1940 PSEFTITYYENAENA
-1955 ENAENP
+1955 ENADNP

-1973 FNQTVWVRVENNTT
+1973 FNQTVWVRIENNTT

-2118 FNVEDNEADIIN
+2118 FNVEDNEVDIIN

-2250 INTTSYQN
+2250 VNTTSYQN

-2346 ENPEAYTNTAIA
+2346 ENPEAYTNTAVA

-2448 IVNPT
+2448 IANPT

-2664 RVDNDTNVDDQCY
+2664 RVDNDTTVDDQCY

-2731 MGDLEATT
+2731 MGDLEAIT

>member
-1 MDFTKILRLSFLI
+1 MTKL
-14 MMIFISQNTMSQYS
+14 
-28 KSHYIPPIT
+28 
-37 TTGNGAAN
+37 
-45 PLDQY
+45 
-50 LYIST
+50 
-55 PSETPVNVVIKP
+55 
-67 MGGSDITG
+67 
-75 TVSNSNP
+75 
-82 WEYYIGNG
+82 
-90 TNTNLIV
+90 
-97 TAGSLDGIAYN
+97 
-108 NKGFI
+108 
-113 IESEDLTYV
+113 
-122 SARLFAGSYYQ
+122 
-133 AGGLVSKG
+133 
-141 TAALGTEFRAG
+141 
-152 SFENE
+152 
-157 GNLTGGTPSNYLNFV
+157 
-172 SVLATQDNTTVDFK
+172 
-186 EFGNGV
+186 
-192 TLINDIP
+192 
-199 TENIVLNAGESYSV
+199 
-213 AITPYPTTTNAANAN
+213 
-228 GLIGTLIESDK
+228 
-239 PIAVNSG
+239 
-246 SFNGS
+246 
-251 NSNYNEGGGQDL
+251 
-263 GIDQVAPANIIGNEY
+263 
-278 IFVRG
+278 
-283 LGPDEVERPLIVAH
+283 
-297 EDNTEIYVNGNLQ
+297 
-310 STINAGE
+310 
-317 YYSIPSTFYGAS
+317 
-329 YSNTIY
+329 
-335 NGNGNVND
+335 
-343 DGYPETVNGVSVNP
+343 
-357 ALNADDQPPTNQSH
+357 
-371 NMYVNTNNPV
+371 
-381 FAYQVIGGTRPGSQG
+381 
-396 AFGITNGVANVGLF
+396 
-410 YVPPINCKTPKSVD
+410 
-424 NIPGVSQI
+424 
-432 GDEIFGGVIT
+432 
-442 IATEAGAEVNINGNP
+442 
-457 ISNYGAIAEIVNANP
+457 
-472 LYETYTIE
+472 
-480 GLIGDVSI
+480 
-488 ESTAQVYVAT
+488 
-498 FGAYE
+498 
-503 YATFGGYYSGF
+503 
-514 EFRPEIILE
+514 
-523 TLNNEDN
+523 
-530 LCIPN
+530 
-535 LTLSLS
+535 
-541 SISTYDQYQWYYNDE
+541 
-556 EITGANSNSY
+556 
-566 TPTEPGY
+566 
-573 YQISGLIEGCEGSL
+573 
-587 LSNNIPVS
+587 
-595 ACPEDYDN
+595 PEDYEEMLSSMVED
-603 DGVNDNIDVDNDND
+603 
-617 GLLDCF
+617 LD
-623 ESLGDKTI
+623 
-631 DLTGD
+631 
-636 TGGTIDGIYNY
+636 GTID
-647 TFDLESSDILN
+647 
-658 SDWIGDE
+658 E
-665 IGNWQTLSPPATVDN
+665 IQ
-680 ENNAQDGFISSS
+680 
-692 ATFDNEISLAITY
+692 
-705 SSFFDPVTGNPITT
+705 
-719 NTMGNQ
+719 
-725 EWFSLKV
+725 
-732 PFDKTITLL
+732 
-741 DPDDQ
+741 
-746 ILIDTNFDGIFE
+746 
-758 SGITNFSNFEIRF
+758 
-771 RVNGENL
+771 
-778 DSADSTFKFYTHLT
+778 
-792 SFFEL
+792 
-797 THYNSN
+797 
-803 NESSNSAIF
+803 
-812 NVTATCVPIDSDGDG
+812 
-827 IVDARDYDSDNDGI
+827 
-841 LDLIEAAGN
+841 
-850 NYNPILN
+850 
-857 IDTNG
+857 
-862 DGYDDVFGDNFTPLD
+862 
-877 FDNDGVLDYLDLDSD
+877 
-892 NDGIYDL
+892 
-899 HESGALEFV
+899 
-908 NDNDSNGTI
+908 
-917 DDIIVGN
+917 VGN
-924 NGLSDSVENNTDSGI
+924 NGLSNSIETEIDSSILSFSLLDS
-939 LTFSIGNSNEDDFF
+939 NDDGFF
-953 NYISLDSDSDGCL
+953 NYINLDSDSDGCL
-966 DVTEA
+966 DVIEA
-971 GYTDQNNDGIL
+971 GYTDQNDDGLL
-982 GDETITIDNTTGIV
+982 GDDPISTYDINGDNTGIV
-996 TSGIDGYTLPINDDF
+996 TSGVDGYTLPINNDF
-1011 TINAPITIDTQP
+1011 TINAPITIDIQP
-1023 EAEIIVCEDG
+1023 ESEIIVCEDG
-1033 SVQIIIESETIDS
+1033 TMQIIIESETIDS

-1055 VDWNI
+1055 IDWNI
-1060 LVDNEYYNGVDSEI
+1060 LVDNEYYSGVDSGT

-1082 SLNNFKYRALVDRIG
+1082 SLDNFKYRALVDRIG

-1108 IFINPLPDIIVP
+1108 IFINPLPDLIVP
-1120 TALEECDDDYD
+1120 TALQECDDDYD
-1131 GIVSFFDLSE
+1131 GIVSYFDLSQ
-1141 KTDEV
+1141 KTDEI

-1151 GIIVSYHE
+1151 GIVVSYHE
-1159 TIEDAENNANSITDL
+1159 TIEDAENNVNGITDL

-1183 TIHVRLEDNETG
+1183 TLHVRLEDNETG
-1195 CAATTTLELIVNSIP
+1195 CAATTTLDLIVNPIP
-1210 EITTPPILE
+1210 EIITPPVLE

-1225 DGITTIDLSSLDD
+1225 DGITTIDLSSLDA

-1247 TVTYYETQEDADNA
+1247 SVTYYETQEDADNN
-1261 TNVLPVEYQNSN
+1261 TNVLPTEYQNSN

-1294 TQGIIVNV
+1294 TQGIIVNI

-1314 DYTNPGDLTEVFD
+1314 DYTNPGDLTEIFD

-1361 AALTDY
+1361 AALTNY

-1372 ASETIF
+1372 ASETIY

-1450 QADLDAGINAIEDP
+1450 QEDLDAGINAIEDP

-1559 VSEEDALL
+1559 ISEDDALL
-1567 ELNQLPNEYVSE
+1567 ELNQLPNEYISE
-1579 VPDAQTVYLRV
+1579 VPNAQTVYLRV

-1626 VIDIDL
+1626 VIDVDL
-1632 TEYDAQ
+1632 TEYNAQ

-1648 IVTYHSSQL
+1648 IVSYHSSQL

-1671 VNEQETIYA
+1671 VNEQQTIYT

-1721 DDDIDGITTID
+1721 DDDIDGITSID

-1744 AENVVTYHET
+1744 IENVVTYHET
-1754 EEDMNAGINAI
+1754 EEDMHAGINAI
-1765 ENVTAY
+1765 ENTTAY

-1789 EVTGCYSDT
+1789 EITGCYSDT
-1798 TLELI
+1798 TLELF
-1803 VQIPPPVSNPPALE
+1803 VQIPPPVSNPPNLE

-1830 LTDSDEAIANG
+1830 LTDSDAAIANG

-1859 LFPITEE
+1859 LFPIVGE

-1899 VNDVPQINTDSSS
+1899 VNDVPQINTESSS
-1912 LEVCDDDTDGF
+1912 IEVCDDDTDGF
-1923 GLFDLSLSNE
+1923 ALFDLSLSND

-1940 PSEFTITYYETPENA
+1940 PSEFTITYYESAENA

-1961 IITPFA
+1961 ILTPFA

-1973 FNQTVWVRVENNTT
+1973 FNQVVWVHVENNTT
-1987 ECYNTSSIEL
+1987 ACYNTSSIEL

-2009 PLNLCDYNN
+2009 PLNLCDYDN
-2018 PGDEVEEFTLEDS
+2018 PGDEAEEFTLEDS
-2031 IGQVLQGQTGIGITF
+2031 IEQVLQGQTGIGITF

-2058 PIASPYTN
+2058 PIVSPYTN

-2092 RVNPIPSPVVPDPIE
+2092 RVNPIPSPVVPEPIE

-2118 FNVEDNEADIIN
+2118 FTVEANEVDIIN
-2130 GELDIVLSYYETTTN
+2130 GELDIVLSYYETMTN
-2145 AENAVDPIISPYY
+2145 AENAIDPIISPYY

-2172 NIVTGCFTIVEQ
+2172 NVVTGCINIVEQ

-2197 IEDIVVCDDD
+2197 IEDIIVCDDD

-2214 DLSQR
+2214 DLTQR

-2250 INTTSYQN
+2250 VNTTSYQN

-2268 LEDLNNDCVSIGEF
+2268 LEDLNNGCVSIGEF
-2282 NLIVALPPVIVQPTA
+2282 NLIVSLPPVIVQPTA
-2297 LEECDDEVADETT
+2297 LEQCDDEIADETT

-2319 EITAGNIDWEVIYYE
+2319 EITAGNVDWEVIYYE
-2334 TQEDALA
+2334 TEEDALA

-2346 ENPEAYTNTAIA
+2346 ENPEAYTNTSVA

-2369 AVVNIEG
+2369 AVVNTEG

-2393 STDAEDIELCDY
+2393 STDPADIELCDY
-2405 DNPGDQIEVFDITI
+2405 DNTGDQIEIFDITI
-2419 NEAYIINGELGVSAA
+2419 NEAYIINGEPGVSVA
-2434 YYESLENATDEIDP
+2434 YYESLENATDQIDP
-2448 IVNPT
+2448 IADPT
-2453 TYSNIELGQQ
+2453 TYTNIEPGQQ

-2492 GDVPDVIACEIN
+2492 GDVPDVIACELN
-2504 TDGFFDFD
+2504 TDGFYDFD
-2512 LETVTSE
+2512 LETVTIE
-2519 LLGAQDPANFTVTYH
+2519 LLGSQDPVNFTVTYH
-2534 ETQEDADNGENAL
+2534 ETQEDADNAENAL

-2554 TNPQQLFVNITN
+2554 TNPQLLFVNITN
-2566 NLTGCNITGAGFN
+2566 NLTGCTITGAGFN

-2603 NTANDGFA
+2603 NTANDGLA

-2630 FTVTYYATIE
+2630 FTVTYYANEE
-2640 DAEASTNPLPTSFE
+2640 DAEASINPLPTSFE
-2654 NTSNPQTIFV
+2654 NTENPQVIFA
-2664 RVDNDTNVDDQCY
+2664 RVDNDTTVDDQCY
-2677 DITDATLLVN
+2677 DITQATLLVN

-2692 TLEDSYMAC
+2692 TLEDSYTAC
-2701 VDVNGTELIGPTVML
+2701 VDVNGTELIPPTVMEINL
-2716 IDLPVNEYTFEWINP
+2716 SASEYTFEWINP
-2731 MGDLEATT
+2731 TGTLEATT
-2739 AAHTPLMGGIYTA
+2739 AAHTPLMGGTYTA
-2752 VATDIL
+2752 VATNIL
-2758 TGCRKEVTT
+2758 TGCRREVTT

-2774 AIVEAVVTT
+2774 AVVEAVVTT
-2783 LAFAEE
+2783 LAFADE

-2802 EYRLDDGPW
+2802 EYSLDDGPW
-2811 QLDGTF
+2811 QLNGTF
-2817 TDVSPGEHIVT
+2817 TDVSPGEHTIT

-2906 TDYWFSVKYE
+2906 TDYWFTVIYE

>member
-1 MDFTKILRLSFLI
+1 MKILRAFLI
-14 MMIFISQNTMSQYS
+14 TVMVLGFQNVLAQYS

-67 MGGSDITG
+67 MGGTEISG
-75 TVSNSNP
+75 TASNTDP
-82 WEYYIGNG
+82 WEFYIGNG
-90 TNTNLIV
+90 TNTNLII
-97 TAGSLDGIAYN
+97 TSNSLDGNPYN
-108 NKGFI
+108 NKGYI

-133 AGGLVSKG
+133 AGSVVSKG

-152 SFENE
+152 TFENE
-157 GNLTGGTPSNYLNFV
+157 GNLTGGTPQNYLNFV

-192 TLINDIP
+192 TIINNIP
-199 TENIVLNAGESYSV
+199 TEDIILNAGETYSV
-213 AITPYPTTTNAANAN
+213 AITPYPTNTNAANAA

-246 SFNGS
+246 SFTGS

-263 GIDQVAPANIIGNEY
+263 GIDQVAPASIIGNEY

-310 STINAGE
+310 TTINAGD
-317 YYSIPSTFYGAS
+317 YYSIPSTFYGIS

-335 NGNGNVND
+335 TGFGNVND
-343 DGYPETVNGVSVNP
+343 DGYPETVNGISINP
-357 ALNADDQPPTNQSH
+357 ELNSDDQPPTNQSN
-371 NMYVNTNNPV
+371 NMYVNTSKPA
-381 FAYQVIGGTRPGSQG
+381 FAYQVIGGIRAGSQG
-396 AFGITNGVANVGLF
+396 QFGITNGVANVGLF
-410 YVPPINCKTPKSVD
+410 YVPPINCKTPKSVN

-432 GDEIFGGVIT
+432 GDEIFGGIIT
-442 IATEAGAEVNINGNP
+442 IATEAGADVTINGNP
-457 ISNYGAIAEIVNANP
+457 IGTYDAIAEVVDANP

-488 ESTAQVYVAT
+488 ESSAQVYVAT

-541 SISTYDQYQWYYNDE
+541 SISTYDEYQWYYNDE
-556 EITGANSNSY
+556 AIAGANSNSY
-566 TPTEPGY
+566 TPSEPGY

-603 DGVNDNIDVDNDND
+603 DGINDNIDIDNDND

-631 DLTGD
+631 DLTGE
-636 TGGTIDGIYNY
+636 TGGNIDGIYNY
-647 TFDLESSDILN
+647 TFGLESSDIFN

-665 IGNWQTLSPPATVDN
+665 IGNWQTFAPPATIDN
-680 ENNAQDGFISSS
+680 ENNQQDGYISSS
-692 ATFDNEISLAITY
+692 TTFDSEISLAISY

-746 ILIDTNFDGIFE
+746 ILIDSNFDGIFE

-778 DSADSTFKFYTHLT
+778 DSADATFKFYTHLT
-792 SFFEL
+792 NFFEL
-797 THYNSN
+797 SHYNSN
-803 NESSNSAIF
+803 TENSNTAIF

-841 LDLIEAAGN
+841 LDIVEASGN
-850 NYNPILN
+850 NFNPLLN
-857 IDTNG
+857 IDSNG
-862 DGYDDVFGDNFTPLD
+862 DGYDDVFGENFTPLD
-877 FDNDGVLDYLDLDSD
+877 FDNDGILDYLDLDSD

-899 HESGALEFV
+899 HESGALVFV
-908 NDNDSNGTI
+908 TDDDLDGTI
-917 DDIIVGN
+917 DEIEVGN
-924 NGLSDSVENNTDSGI
+924 NGLSNSIENSIDSGVLNFVI
-939 LTFSIGNSNEDDFF
+939 LNSNDDSFF
-953 NYISLDSDSDGCL
+953 NYINLDSDSDGCL
-966 DVTEA
+966 DVIEA
-971 GYTDQNNDGIL
+971 GYTDSNNDGIL
-982 GDETITIDNTTGIV
+982 GDNPISTDELSGLI
-996 TSGIDGYTLPINDDF
+996 TSGTDGYTLPINDDF
-1011 TINAPITIDTQP
+1011 TINAPISIDTQP
-1023 EAEIIVCEDG
+1023 ESEITVCEDG
-1033 SVQIIIESETIDS
+1033 TLQIVIESTTIDT
-1046 YLWESSSDG
+1046 YQWESSANG
-1055 VDWNI
+1055 IDWNLI
-1060 LVDNEYYNGVDSEI
+1060 TDNEYYSGVNNNI
-1074 LTINNIPL
+1074 LFINNTPL
-1082 SLNNFKYRALVDRIG
+1082 TLNNFKYRALVDRIG

-1108 IFINPLPDIIVP
+1108 IFINPLPDLIVP
-1120 TALEECDDDYD
+1120 TPLEECDDDYD
-1131 GIVSFFDLSE
+1131 GIVSYFDLSQ

-1159 TIEDAENNANSITDL
+1159 TIEDAENNANGIVDL
-1174 YTNTTADNQ
+1174 YTNTTPDNQ

-1195 CAATTTLELIVNSIP
+1195 CAATTTLDLIVNPIP
-1210 EITTPPILE
+1210 EIITPAVLE
-1219 VCDANY
+1219 LCDANY
-1225 DGITTIDLSSLDD
+1225 DGVTTMDLSSLDAA
-1238 TILNGQTGI
+1238 ILNGQTGI
-1247 TVTYYETQEDADNA
+1247 SVTYYETQEDADNA
-1261 TNVLPVEYQNSN
+1261 TNVLPIEYQNSN
-1273 PNTQELI
+1273 PNTQELV

-1294 TQGIIVNV
+1294 IQGIVVNI
-1302 PGVIEVTDYELC
+1302 PGLIEVTDYEQC

-1327 ITTKDDEI
+1327 ITTKDNEI
-1335 INGQNVSLSYFT
+1335 INGQDVSLSYFA

-1361 AALTDY
+1361 AALTSY
-1367 SNTNS
+1367 SNTSS
-1372 ASETIF
+1372 ASETIY
-1378 IRLEQNETGCL
+1378 IRLEQNATGCL

-1450 QADLDAGINAIEDP
+1450 QGDLDAGINAIEDP

-1559 VSEEDALL
+1559 ASEQDALL
-1567 ELNQLPNEYVSE
+1567 ELNQLPNQYVSE
-1579 VPDAQTVYLRV
+1579 VPDAQIVYLRV

-1648 IVTYHSSQL
+1648 IVTYHSTQL

-1680 RVEVDNSDPFTTGCF
+1680 RVEIDNSDPFITGCF

-1721 DDDIDGITTID
+1721 DDDIDGITTMD

-1744 AENVVTYHET
+1744 IENVVTYHET

-1765 ENVTAY
+1765 EDTTAY
-1771 TNTVNP
+1771 TNTENP

-1789 EVTGCYSDT
+1789 EITGCYSDT

-1830 LTDSDEAIANG
+1830 LTESDEAIANG

-1859 LFPITEE
+1859 LFPIIGE

-1894 ELLLV
+1894 ELSLI
-1899 VNDVPQINTDSSS
+1899 VNDVPQINPEPSS
-1912 LEVCDDDTDGF
+1912 LEVCDDDADGF
-1923 GLFDLSLSNE
+1923 GLFDLSLSNDE
-1933 EVLNGLD
+1933 LLVGLD
-1940 PSEFTITYYETPENA
+1940 PSDFTITYYETPENA

-1961 IITPFA
+1961 IVTPFA
-1967 YTNITA
+1967 YTNITP
-1973 FNQTVWVRVENNTT
+1973 FNQIVWVRVENNTT
-1987 ECYNTSSIEL
+1987 ACYNTSSIEL

-2018 PGDEVEEFTLEDS
+2018 TGDEVEEFTLEDS
-2031 IGQVLQGQTGIGITF
+2031 IGQVLQGQTGIAITF
-2046 YETQEDADNATN
+2046 YETQEDADNDSN
-2058 PIASPYTN
+2058 PIVSPYTN
-2066 TSNAQT
+2066 ISNAQT

-2092 RVNPIPSPVVPDPIE
+2092 RVNPIPSPAVPEPIE

-2118 FNVEDNEADIIN
+2118 FTVEANAADIIN
-2130 GELDIVLSYYETTTN
+2130 GELDIILSYYETMTN

-2172 NIVTGCFTIVEQ
+2172 NVVTGCFTIVEQ

-2197 IEDIVVCDDD
+2197 IEDIIVCDDD

-2214 DLSQR
+2214 DLTQR

-2250 INTTSYQN
+2250 VNTTSYQN

-2268 LEDLNNDCVSIGEF
+2268 LEDLNNGCVSVGEF
-2282 NLIVALPPVIVQPTA
+2282 NLIVTLPPVIVQPTA
-2297 LEECDDEVADETT
+2297 LEQCDDEIADETT

-2346 ENPEAYTNTAIA
+2346 ETPEAYTNTSVA

-2393 STDAEDIELCDY
+2393 STDPADIELCDY

-2419 NEAYIINGELGVSAA
+2419 NEAYIINGEPGVSAA
-2434 YYESLENATDEIDP
+2434 YYESLENATEQIDP
-2448 IVNPT
+2448 IANPT
-2453 TYSNIELGQQ
+2453 TYTNIELGQQ

-2492 GDVPDVIACEIN
+2492 GDVPDVIACEVN
-2504 TDGFFDFD
+2504 TDGFYDFD
-2512 LETVTSE
+2512 LETITSE
-2519 LLGAQDPANFTVTYH
+2519 LLGSQDPANFTVTYH

-2566 NLTGCNITGAGFN
+2566 NITSCNITGAGFN
-2579 IEVQEAAIANGD
+2579 IEVQEGAIANGD

-2603 NTANDGFA
+2603 DTANDGFA

-2621 ILDGQDPVN
+2621 ILDGQDPAN
-2630 FTVTYYATIE
+2630 FTVTYYSTLQ
-2640 DAEASTNPLPTSFE
+2640 DAEASINALPVSFE

-2664 RVDNDTNVDDQCY
+2664 RVDNDTTVDDQCY

-2692 TLEDSYMAC
+2692 TLEESYMAC
-2701 VDVNGTELIGPTVML
+2701 VDVNGTELIGPTVMV
-2716 IDLPVNEYTFEWINP
+2716 IDLPANQYTYEWINP
-2731 MGDLEATT
+2731 IGELEATT
-2739 AAHTPLMGGIYTA
+2739 AEHTPLMGGTYIA
-2752 VATDIL
+2752 VATDIF
-2758 TGCRKEVTT
+2758 TGCRREVTT

-2774 AIVEAVVTT
+2774 AIVEAIVTT

-2789 HVIEANAVGSGDY
+2789 HIIEANAVGSGDY

-2817 TDVSPGEHIVT
+2817 TDVSPGVHTVT

-2906 TDYWFSVKYE
+2906 TDYWFTVKYE
-2916 EPGTEIIKTFR
+2916 EPGTDIIKTFR

>member
-1 MDFTKILRLSFLI
+1 M
-14 MMIFISQNTMSQYS
+14 
-28 KSHYIPPIT
+28 
-37 TTGNGAAN
+37 
-45 PLDQY
+45 
-50 LYIST
+50 
-55 PSETPVNVVIKP
+55 
-67 MGGSDITG
+67 
-75 TVSNSNP
+75 
-82 WEYYIGNG
+82 
-90 TNTNLIV
+90 
-97 TAGSLDGIAYN
+97 
-108 NKGFI
+108 
-113 IESEDLTYV
+113 
-122 SARLFAGSYYQ
+122 
-133 AGGLVSKG
+133 
-141 TAALGTEFRAG
+141 
-152 SFENE
+152 
-157 GNLTGGTPSNYLNFV
+157 
-172 SVLATQDNTTVDFK
+172 
-186 EFGNGV
+186 
-192 TLINDIP
+192 
-199 TENIVLNAGESYSV
+199 
-213 AITPYPTTTNAANAN
+213 
-228 GLIGTLIESDK
+228 
-239 PIAVNSG
+239 
-246 SFNGS
+246 
-251 NSNYNEGGGQDL
+251 
-263 GIDQVAPANIIGNEY
+263 
-278 IFVRG
+278 
-283 LGPDEVERPLIVAH
+283 
-297 EDNTEIYVNGNLQ
+297 
-310 STINAGE
+310 
-317 YYSIPSTFYGAS
+317 
-329 YSNTIY
+329 
-335 NGNGNVND
+335 
-343 DGYPETVNGVSVNP
+343 
-357 ALNADDQPPTNQSH
+357 
-371 NMYVNTNNPV
+371 
-381 FAYQVIGGTRPGSQG
+381 
-396 AFGITNGVANVGLF
+396 
-410 YVPPINCKTPKSVD
+410 
-424 NIPGVSQI
+424 
-432 GDEIFGGVIT
+432 
-442 IATEAGAEVNINGNP
+442 
-457 ISNYGAIAEIVNANP
+457 
-472 LYETYTIE
+472 
-480 GLIGDVSI
+480 
-488 ESTAQVYVAT
+488 ESTDA
-498 FGAYE
+498 
-503 YATFGGYYSGF
+503 
-514 EFRPEIILE
+514 
-523 TLNNEDN
+523 
-530 LCIPN
+530 
-535 LTLSLS
+535 
-541 SISTYDQYQWYYNDE
+541 
-556 EITGANSNSY
+556 
-566 TPTEPGY
+566 
-573 YQISGLIEGCEGSL
+573 
-587 LSNNIPVS
+587 
-595 ACPEDYDN
+595 
-603 DGVNDNIDVDNDND
+603 
-617 GLLDCF
+617 
-623 ESLGDKTI
+623 
-631 DLTGD
+631 
-636 TGGTIDGIYNY
+636 
-647 TFDLESSDILN
+647 
-658 SDWIGDE
+658 
-665 IGNWQTLSPPATVDN
+665 
-680 ENNAQDGFISSS
+680 
-692 ATFDNEISLAITY
+692 
-705 SSFFDPVTGNPITT
+705 
-719 NTMGNQ
+719 
-725 EWFSLKV
+725 
-732 PFDKTITLL
+732 
-741 DPDDQ
+741 
-746 ILIDTNFDGIFE
+746 
-758 SGITNFSNFEIRF
+758 
-771 RVNGENL
+771 
-778 DSADSTFKFYTHLT
+778 TFKFYTHLT
-792 SFFEL
+792 NTIEL
-797 THYNSN
+797 SHYNSDIDN
-803 NESSNSAIF
+803 SNTAIF
-812 NVTATCVPIDSDGDG
+812 NVKATCVPIDSDGDG

-841 LDLIEAAGN
+841 LDIIEAGGN

-857 IDTNG
+857 IDSNN
-862 DGYDDVFGDNFTPLD
+862 DGYDDVFGDNFTPID

-899 HESGALEFV
+899 HESGALELV

-917 DDIIVGN
+917 DDIVVGN

-982 GDETITIDNTTGIV
+982 GDESITTDNTTGIV

-1023 EAEIIVCEDG
+1023 EAEMIVCEDG

-1074 LTINNIPL
+1074 LTISNIPL

-1131 GIVSFFDLSE
+1131 GIVSYFDLSQ
-1141 KTDEV
+1141 KTDEI

-1151 GIIVSYHE
+1151 GIVVTYHV
-1159 TIEDAENNANSITDL
+1159 TIEDAENNANGIVDL

-1183 TIHVRLEDNETG
+1183 TLHVRLEDNETG
-1195 CAATTTLELIVNSIP
+1195 CAATTTLDLIVNPIP
-1210 EITTPPILE
+1210 EIIIPPVLE

-1225 DGITTIDLSSLDD
+1225 DGITTIDLSSLDA

-1247 TVTYYETQEDADNA
+1247 SVTYHETQEDADNA
-1261 TNVLPVEYQNSN
+1261 ANILPIEYQNSN

-1280 VRLEDDVTGCYSTT
+1280 VRLEDDITGCYSTT
-1294 TQGIIVNV
+1294 TQGIIVNI

-1361 AALTDY
+1361 AALTNY

-1372 ASETIF
+1372 ASETIY

-1450 QADLDAGINAIEDP
+1450 QEDLDAGINAIEDP

-1559 VSEEDALL
+1559 ISEEDALL
-1567 ELNQLPNEYVSE
+1567 ELNQLPNEYISE
-1579 VPDAQTVYLRV
+1579 VPNAQTVYLRV

-1626 VIDIDL
+1626 VIDVDL

-1648 IVTYHSSQL
+1648 IVSYHSSQL
-1657 DADTGFNALESPYT
+1657 DADTGFNVLESPYT
-1671 VNEQETIYA
+1671 VNEQQTIYT

-1721 DDDIDGITTID
+1721 DDDIDGITSID

-1744 AENVVTYHET
+1744 VENVVTYHET
-1754 EEDMNAGINAI
+1754 EEDMHAGVNAI

-1777 QTLYVRIEDDMT
+1777 QILYVRIEDDMT

-1798 TLELI
+1798 TLELF
-1803 VQIPPPVSNPPALE
+1803 VQIPPPVSNPPNLE

-1830 LTDSDEAIANG
+1830 LTDSDAAIANG

-1859 LFPITEE
+1859 LFPIVGE

-1899 VNDVPQINTDSSS
+1899 VNDVPQINTESSS
-1912 LEVCDDDTDGF
+1912 LELCDDDTDGF
-1923 GLFDLSLSNE
+1923 ALFDLSLSND

-1940 PSEFTITYYETPENA
+1940 PSEFTITYYESAENA

-1961 IITPFA
+1961 IVTPFA

-1973 FNQTVWVRVENNTT
+1973 FNQVVWVHVENNTT
-1987 ECYNTSSIEL
+1987 ACYNTSSIEL

-2031 IGQVLQGQTGIGITF
+2031 IGQVLQGQTGIGVTF

-2058 PIASPYTN
+2058 PIVSPYTN

-2092 RVNPIPSPVVPDPIE
+2092 RVNPIPSPVVPEPIE

-2118 FNVEDNEADIIN
+2118 FTVEANEVDIIN
-2130 GELDIVLSYYETTTN
+2130 GELDIVLSYYETMTN
-2145 AENAVDPIISPYY
+2145 AENAIDPIISPYY

-2172 NIVTGCFTIVEQ
+2172 NVVTGCINIVEQ

-2197 IEDIVVCDDD
+2197 IEDIIVCDDD

-2214 DLSQR
+2214 DLTQR

-2250 INTTSYQN
+2250 VNTTSYEN

-2268 LEDLNNDCVSIGEF
+2268 LEDLNNGCVSIGEF
-2282 NLIVALPPVIVQPTA
+2282 NLIVTLPPVIVQPTA
-2297 LEECDDEVADETT
+2297 LEQCDDEIADETT
-2310 EFDLTVKND
+2310 EFDLTVKDD

-2334 TQEDALA
+2334 TEEDALA

-2346 ENPEAYTNTAIA
+2346 ENPEAYTNTSVA

-2369 AVVNIEG
+2369 AVVNTEG

-2393 STDAEDIELCDY
+2393 STDPADIELCDY
-2405 DNPGDQIEVFDITI
+2405 DNTGDQIEIFDITI
-2419 NEAYIINGELGVSAA
+2419 NEAYIINGEPGVSVA
-2434 YYESLENATDEIDP
+2434 YYESLENATDQIDP
-2448 IVNPT
+2448 IADAT
-2453 TYSNIELGQQ
+2453 TYTNIEPGQQ

-2492 GDVPDVIACEIN
+2492 GDVPDVIACELN
-2504 TDGFFDFD
+2504 TDGFYDFD

-2519 LLGAQDPANFTVTYH
+2519 LLGSQDPANFTVTYH

-2554 TNPQQLFVNITN
+2554 TNPQLLFVNITN

-2603 NTANDGFA
+2603 NTANDGLA

-2630 FTVTYYATIE
+2630 FTVTYYANEE
-2640 DAEASTNPLPTSFE
+2640 DAEASINPLPTSFE
-2654 NTSNPQTIFV
+2654 NTENPQVIFA
-2664 RVDNDTNVDDQCY
+2664 RVDNDTTVDDQCY
-2677 DITDATLLVN
+2677 DIAQATLLVN

-2692 TLEDSYMAC
+2692 TLEDSYTAC
-2701 VDVNGTELIGPTVML
+2701 VDVNGTELIPPTVMEINL
-2716 IDLPVNEYTFEWINP
+2716 SASEYTFEWINP
-2731 MGDLEATT
+2731 TGTLEATT
-2739 AAHTPLMGGIYTA
+2739 AAHTPLMGGTYTA
-2752 VATDIL
+2752 VATNIL
-2758 TGCRKEVTT
+2758 TGCRREVTT

-2783 LAFAEE
+2783 LAFADE

-2802 EYRLDDGPW
+2802 EYSLDDGPW
-2811 QLDGTF
+2811 QLDGIF
-2817 TDVSPGEHIVT
+2817 TDVSPGEHTIT

-2906 TDYWFSVKYE
+2906 TDYWFTVIYE

>member
-1 MDFTKILRLSFLI
+1 MIPSEPNQAGDEDYAHITDDSIGLVGSWNDLSNTGASSGPYQPKGYVVEYGGMPGDPELNLSSSTSFIAPPTITIEPFIGSNCEEVSMDANSNFGDGEVFWFDQENNSDSIHFGTKYIPGITEPGFYTFWVSPFENGECDSYERIEITAFVEEGLPTVINPNVTVDDCASVSELVTDVLINNPCANISNISWSTGSDFGDVNGIGHFVEPSGGFPFSEGIILATGDALFGSGPNEGMGSASSGSGGWPGDEDLDLLVGGGTGNASIIEFDFVPISNKLSFRFI
-14 MMIFISQNTMSQYS
+14 MASEEYDMGFFECNFSDVFAFLLTDENGVTTNLAVLPETD
-28 KSHYIPPIT
+28 IPIAIT
-37 TTGNGAAN
+37 NIHPDNGNCGAAN
-45 PLDQY
+45 PEY
-50 LYIST
+50 FHAY
-55 PSETPVNVVIKP
+55 TPVGEPDIGYDGRTIPFTAEADVNIGETYHIKLAVADE
-67 MGGSDITG
+67 GDT
-75 TVSNSNP
+75 
-82 WEYYIGNG
+82 
-90 TNTNLIV
+90 
-97 TAGSLDGIAYN
+97 SLD
-108 NKGFI
+108 
-113 IESEDLTYV
+113 
-122 SARLFAGSYYQ
+122 SAVFL
-133 AGGLVSKG
+133 
-141 TAALGTEFRAG
+141 EAG
-152 SFENE
+152 SF
-157 GNLTGGTPSNYLNFV
+157 
-172 SVLATQDNTTVDFK
+172 
-186 EFGNGV
+186 
-192 TLINDIP
+192 
-199 TENIVLNAGESYSV
+199 
-213 AITPYPTTTNAANAN
+213 
-228 GLIGTLIESDK
+228 
-239 PIAVNSG
+239 
-246 SFNGS
+246 
-251 NSNYNEGGGQDL
+251 DL
-263 GIDQVAPANIIGNEY
+263 GINLGEDILIGSGNEQC
-278 IFVRG
+278 
-283 LGPDEVERPLIVAH
+283 LGSEVILDTNIDDNLAETEFEWYKDGILLEDE
-297 EDNTEIYVNGNLQ
+297 DS
-310 STINAGE
+310 STLVVTSDGE
-317 YYSIPSTFYGAS
+317 YSVDVWLSENCASNDSILVEFFVAEQVGDLPILNSCDNFE
-329 YSNTIY
+329 ID
-335 NGNGNVND
+335 GNGIFD
-343 DGYPETVNGVSVNP
+343 
-357 ALNADDQPPTNQSH
+357 LDQQ
-371 NMYVNTNNPV
+371 
-381 FAYQVIGGTRPGSQG
+381 
-396 AFGITNGVANVGLF
+396 
-410 YVPPINCKTPKSVD
+410 
-424 NIPGVSQI
+424 
-432 GDEIFGGVIT
+432 
-442 IATEAGAEVNINGNP
+442 
-457 ISNYGAIAEIVNANP
+457 
-472 LYETYTIE
+472 
-480 GLIGDVSI
+480 
-488 ESTAQVYVAT
+488 
-498 FGAYE
+498 
-503 YATFGGYYSGF
+503 
-514 EFRPEIILE
+514 
-523 TLNNEDN
+523 
-530 LCIPN
+530 
-535 LTLSLS
+535 
-541 SISTYDQYQWYYNDE
+541 
-556 EITGANSNSY
+556 
-566 TPTEPGY
+566 
-573 YQISGLIEGCEGSL
+573 
-587 LSNNIPVS
+587 
-595 ACPEDYDN
+595 
-603 DGVNDNIDVDNDND
+603 NDNII
-617 GLLDCF
+617 
-623 ESLGDKTI
+623 SQ
-631 DLTGD
+631 LTS
-636 TGGTIDGIYNY
+636 TEFT
-647 TFDLESSDILN
+647 
-658 SDWIGDE
+658 
-665 IGNWQTLSPPATVDN
+665 
-680 ENNAQDGFISSS
+680 
-692 ATFDNEISLAITY
+692 ITY
-705 SSFFDPVTGNPITT
+705 
-719 NTMGNQ
+719 
-725 EWFSLKV
+725 
-732 PFDKTITLL
+732 
-741 DPDDQ
+741 
-746 ILIDTNFDGIFE
+746 
-758 SGITNFSNFEIRF
+758 
-771 RVNGENL
+771 
-778 DSADSTFKFYTHLT
+778 Y
-792 SFFEL
+792 
-797 THYNSN
+797 
-803 NESSNSAIF
+803 
-812 NVTATCVPIDSDGDG
+812 
-827 IVDARDYDSDNDGI
+827 
-841 LDLIEAAGN
+841 
-850 NYNPILN
+850 
-857 IDTNG
+857 
-862 DGYDDVFGDNFTPLD
+862 
-877 FDNDGVLDYLDLDSD
+877 
-892 NDGIYDL
+892 
-899 HESGALEFV
+899 
-908 NDNDSNGTI
+908 
-917 DDIIVGN
+917 
-924 NGLSDSVENNTDSGI
+924 
-939 LTFSIGNSNEDDFF
+939 
-953 NYISLDSDSDGCL
+953 
-966 DVTEA
+966 
-971 GYTDQNNDGIL
+971 
-982 GDETITIDNTTGIV
+982 
-996 TSGIDGYTLPINDDF
+996 
-1011 TINAPITIDTQP
+1011 
-1023 EAEIIVCEDG
+1023 
-1033 SVQIIIESETIDS
+1033 ESEEDA
-1046 YLWESSSDG
+1046 
-1055 VDWNI
+1055 VN
-1060 LVDNEYYNGVDSEI
+1060 N
-1074 LTINNIPL
+1074 INNIENQSAYSNIVPF
-1082 SLNNFKYRALVDRIG
+1082 SQQIFARIVPDSNPNCFSVGNFLI
-1097 YGCIVYSEEST
+1097 ET
-1108 IFINPLPDIIVP
+1108 ISPPDIIVP

-1940 PSEFTITYYETPENA
+1940 PSEFTITYYENAENA

-2118 FNVEDNEADIIN
+2118 FNVEDNEVDIIN

-2478 IVTFDII
+2478 IVTFDVI

>member
-1 MDFTKILRLSFLI
+1 MFLFSTGLFSQEILISDGGTVNTCSGTFYDSGGPSGVYGANEDFTITICPENDAQVIELDFQSFTTQPVQNGNGDGLI
-14 MMIFISQNTMSQYS
+14 IYNGDSTSAEEFGMFSGTSASSSPGFIVADNPSGCLTIQFFS
-28 KSHYIPPIT
+28 
-37 TTGNGAAN
+37 NGAAQASGWEATISCFEPCQDVTAAIDSN
-45 PLDQY
+45 PGVNVDGSIEVDLDQTIDFTGIGGFSSGNANNATY
-50 LYIST
+50 EWNLDDGTILFGENVQHSYSTAGLYNVTLLITDYNDCTSNIAEVQVIAGATTPGNPYVSAGDDINLECPELVQLSADFLEIGETDLYEVVEIAFVPPFPFQGLSNSVNTNIDDAWDSPQALPFDFCFFGNLEQQFQVGSNGLVRFDVNAGDSTNGWAFSNGDNIPTNSPDAIGEGNIFSPVHDINPASSDGEEIRWEIIGEYPNRVLAVSFYNVEMYSCGDLLATHMIVMYETTNVIDIYIQNKPTCNSWQGGVAAVGIQNDSGTQGYVPPGRNSSDSPWTTQEEAWRFTPVGDSIIEFEWLDLNGDVIST
-55 PSETPVNVVIKP
+55 EPDFEVLPSETT
-67 MGGSDITG
+67 S
-75 TVSNSNP
+75 
-82 WEYYIGNG
+82 Y
-90 TNTNLIV
+90 
-97 TAGSLDGIAYN
+97 TA
-108 NKGFI
+108 K
-113 IESEDLTYV
+113 V
-122 SARLFAGSYYQ
+122 
-133 AGGLVSKG
+133 
-141 TAALGTEFRAG
+141 
-152 SFENE
+152 
-157 GNLTGGTPSNYLNFV
+157 
-172 SVLATQDNTTVDFK
+172 
-186 EFGNGV
+186 
-192 TLINDIP
+192 
-199 TENIVLNAGESYSV
+199 
-213 AITPYPTTTNAANAN
+213 
-228 GLIGTLIESDK
+228 
-239 PIAVNSG
+239 
-246 SFNGS
+246 
-251 NSNYNEGGGQDL
+251 
-263 GIDQVAPANIIGNEY
+263 
-278 IFVRG
+278 
-283 LGPDEVERPLIVAH
+283 
-297 EDNTEIYVNGNLQ
+297 
-310 STINAGE
+310 
-317 YYSIPSTFYGAS
+317 
-329 YSNTIY
+329 
-335 NGNGNVND
+335 
-343 DGYPETVNGVSVNP
+343 
-357 ALNADDQPPTNQSH
+357 
-371 NMYVNTNNPV
+371 
-381 FAYQVIGGTRPGSQG
+381 
-396 AFGITNGVANVGLF
+396 
-410 YVPPINCKTPKSVD
+410 
-424 NIPGVSQI
+424 
-432 GDEIFGGVIT
+432 
-442 IATEAGAEVNINGNP
+442 
-457 ISNYGAIAEIVNANP
+457 
-472 LYETYTIE
+472 TYT
-480 GLIGDVSI
+480 
-488 ESTAQVYVAT
+488 T
-498 FGAYE
+498 
-503 YATFGGYYSGF
+503 
-514 EFRPEIILE
+514 
-523 TLNNEDN
+523 
-530 LCIPN
+530 C
-535 LTLSLS
+535 
-541 SISTYDQYQWYYNDE
+541 
-556 EITGANSNSY
+556 
-566 TPTEPGY
+566 
-573 YQISGLIEGCEGSL
+573 
-587 LSNNIPVS
+587 
-595 ACPEDYDN
+595 
-603 DGVNDNIDVDNDND
+603 
-617 GLLDCF
+617 
-623 ESLGDKTI
+623 
-631 DLTGD
+631 
-636 TGGTIDGIYNY
+636 
-647 TFDLESSDILN
+647 
-658 SDWIGDE
+658 
-665 IGNWQTLSPPATVDN
+665 
-680 ENNAQDGFISSS
+680 
-692 ATFDNEISLAITY
+692 
-705 SSFFDPVTGNPITT
+705 TGNPIVVEDEIIINVEEPPFNVESVVEYDEDGSTIIIEEDVIELCSDVLPVLINSQYESETASYEWYLDGQILGVNDSFLNITSAQTGIYTVEVYDQDCIVYDVIRINFGDPNDSSFELTATCDGATATVTGLPGGSFAFVDEPADGAVIDTDTGTITGGSYSTTYNVEYTT
-719 NTMGNQ
+719 NDACPST
-725 EWFSLKV
+725 S
-732 PFDKTITLL
+732 TLEVTTL
-741 DPDDQ
+741 DPDNSSFELTATCDGATATVTGLPGGSFTFADEPADGAVIDPDTGTITGGQ
-746 ILIDTNFDGIFE
+746 INSEYFVDYTTNSECSSTTTISIITLEGEDSSFELTATCDGAIATVTGLPGGSFAFADAPADEAVIDPDTGTITGGQNNTTYNIIYTTDGSQLCSTTTSIQVTSLSADDSSFE
-758 SGITNFSNFEIRF
+758 LTATCDGATATVTGVSGGSFAFADEPADGAIIDPATGTITGGSSYTTYNVEYTTSDACPTTSTLEVTTLDPDNSSLDIIDPSPLQVCDDNIADGLTEMDLTIKNSEITNGNPNYSVSYYFSETNAL
-771 RVNGENL
+771 NGENPL
-778 DSADSTFKFYTHLT
+778 PVNYT
-792 SFFEL
+792 
-797 THYNSN
+797 NISN
-803 NESSNSAIF
+803 PQT
-812 NVTATCVPIDSDGDG
+812 VYVR
-827 IVDARDYDSDNDGI
+827 IVDIN
-841 LDLIEAAGN
+841 
-850 NYNPILN
+850 
-857 IDTNG
+857 TNC
-862 DGYDDVFGDNFTPLD
+862 F
-877 FDNDGVLDYLDLDSD
+877 
-892 NDGIYDL
+892 
-899 HESGALEFV
+899 
-908 NDNDSNGTI
+908 
-917 DDIIVGN
+917 
-924 NGLSDSVENNTDSGI
+924 
-939 LTFSIGNSNEDDFF
+939 
-953 NYISLDSDSDGCL
+953 
-966 DVTEA
+966 
-971 GYTDQNNDGIL
+971 
-982 GDETITIDNTTGIV
+982 
-996 TSGIDGYTLPINDDF
+996 
-1011 TINAPITIDTQP
+1011 
-1023 EAEIIVCEDG
+1023 
-1033 SVQIIIESETIDS
+1033 
-1046 YLWESSSDG
+1046 
-1055 VDWNI
+1055 
-1060 LVDNEYYNGVDSEI
+1060 
-1074 LTINNIPL
+1074 
-1082 SLNNFKYRALVDRIG
+1082 
-1097 YGCIVYSEEST
+1097 
-1108 IFINPLPDIIVP
+1108 
-1120 TALEECDDDYD
+1120 
-1131 GIVSFFDLSE
+1131 
-1141 KTDEV
+1141 
-1146 LNGQT
+1146 
-1151 GIIVSYHE
+1151 
-1159 TIEDAENNANSITDL
+1159 
-1174 YTNTTADNQ
+1174 
-1183 TIHVRLEDNETG
+1183 
-1195 CAATTTLELIVNSIP
+1195 ATTTL
-1210 EITTPPILE
+1210 
-1219 VCDANY
+1219 
-1225 DGITTIDLSSLDD
+1225 DL
-1238 TILNGQTGI
+1238 
-1247 TVTYYETQEDADNA
+1247 
-1261 TNVLPVEYQNSN
+1261 
-1273 PNTQELI
+1273 
-1280 VRLEDDVTGCYSTT
+1280 
-1294 TQGIIVNV
+1294 
-1302 PGVIEVTDYELC
+1302 
-1314 DYTNPGDLTEVFD
+1314 
-1327 ITTKDDEI
+1327 
-1335 INGQNVSLSYFT
+1335 
-1347 SFSDSQ
+1347 
-1353 DNINALST
+1353 
-1361 AALTDY
+1361 
-1367 SNTNS
+1367 
-1372 ASETIF
+1372 
-1378 IRLEQNETGCL
+1378 
-1389 SFGSFNVTV
+1389 
-1398 NPLPNVI
+1398 NVI
-1405 ENTDLVQCDIDDVQD
+1405 TAP
-1420 GISIYNLEE
+1420 S
-1429 AAENLVIGDD
+1429 A
-1439 PNNYVLTFHLS
+1439 
-1450 QADLDAGINAIEDP
+1450 NA
-1464 TAYVN
+1464 
-1469 LTPLQN
+1469 
-1475 IYCRVENIN
+1475 
-1484 TTCYTTSYFY
+1484 
-1494 LETIFNPIPEDAG
+1494 
-1507 LIVCDNSEGNGN
+1507 
-1519 DYDGLG
+1519 
-1525 LFTLS
+1525 
-1530 DADEYVLSLIVANP
+1530 
-1544 NNDITD
+1544 
-1550 ASQLSIAYY
+1550 
-1559 VSEEDALL
+1559 
-1567 ELNQLPNEYVSE
+1567 
-1579 VPDAQTVYLRV
+1579 
-1590 ERDNDCFGINSMLL
+1590 
-1604 EVLPVPQYNEVPDEI
+1604 
-1619 LCTDTPG
+1619 
-1626 VIDIDL
+1626 
-1632 TEYDAQ
+1632 
-1638 VLGSQDPNLY
+1638 
-1648 IVTYHSSQL
+1648 
-1657 DADTGFNALESPYT
+1657 
-1671 VNEQETIYA
+1671 
-1680 RVEVDNSDPFTTGCF
+1680 
-1695 ISNINFTLTVEP
+1695 
-1707 KPVFA
+1707 
-1712 APTPLIVCD
+1712 
-1721 DDDIDGITTID
+1721 
-1732 ISVKTEGIMAGI
+1732 
-1744 AENVVTYHET
+1744 
-1754 EEDMNAGINAI
+1754 
-1765 ENVTAY
+1765 
-1771 TNTVNP
+1771 
-1777 QTLYVRIEDDMT
+1777 
-1789 EVTGCYSDT
+1789 
-1798 TLELI
+1798 
-1803 VQIPPPVSNPPALE
+1803 PPALE
-1817 YCDADA
+1817 YCDEDA

-1830 LTDSDEAIANG
+1830 LSQLNEVISDGQTG
-1841 LPNLLISYH
+1841 LTITYH

-1859 LFPITEE
+1859 VNAIIGE
-1866 YDNIVAYQ
+1866 YNNINPYT
-1874 QTIYVRVEDTTITTD
+1874 QTVFIRIESSTVVTD
-1889 CFSYV
+1889 CATYLDV
-1894 ELLLV
+1894 LLV

-2118 FNVEDNEADIIN
+2118 FNVEDNEVDIIN

-2250 INTTSYQN
+2250 VNTTSYQN

-2346 ENPEAYTNTAIA
+2346 ENPEAYTNTAVA

-2448 IVNPT
+2448 IANPT

>member
-1 MDFTKILRLSFLI
+1 MPQVIELDFQSFTTQPVQNGNGDGLI
-14 MMIFISQNTMSQYS
+14 IYNGDSTSAEEFGMFSGTSASSSPGFIVADNPSGCLTIQFFS
-28 KSHYIPPIT
+28 
-37 TTGNGAAN
+37 NGAAQASGWEATISCFEPCQDVTAAIDSN
-45 PLDQY
+45 PGVNIDGSIEVDLDQTIDFTGIGGFSSGNANNATY
-50 LYIST
+50 EWNLDDGTILFG
-55 PSETPVNVVIKP
+55 ENVQH
-67 MGGSDITG
+67 SY
-75 TVSNSNP
+75 S
-82 WEYYIGNG
+82 
-90 TNTNLIV
+90 
-97 TAGSLDGIAYN
+97 TAGLYNVTLLITDYNDCTSNIAEVQVIAGATTPGN
-108 NKGFI
+108 P
-113 IESEDLTYV
+113 YV
-122 SARLFAGSYYQ
+122 SAGDDINLECPELVQLSADFLEIGETDLYEVVEIAFVPPFPFQ
-133 AGGLVSKG
+133 GL
-141 TAALGTEFRAG
+141 
-152 SFENE
+152 
-157 GNLTGGTPSNYLNFV
+157 
-172 SVLATQDNTTVDFK
+172 
-186 EFGNGV
+186 
-192 TLINDIP
+192 
-199 TENIVLNAGESYSV
+199 
-213 AITPYPTTTNAANAN
+213 
-228 GLIGTLIESDK
+228 
-239 PIAVNSG
+239 
-246 SFNGS
+246 S
-251 NSNYNEGGGQDL
+251 NS
-263 GIDQVAPANIIGNEY
+263 
-278 IFVRG
+278 
-283 LGPDEVERPLIVAH
+283 
-297 EDNTEIYVNGNLQ
+297 
-310 STINAGE
+310 
-317 YYSIPSTFYGAS
+317 
-329 YSNTIY
+329 
-335 NGNGNVND
+335 
-343 DGYPETVNGVSVNP
+343 
-357 ALNADDQPPTNQSH
+357 
-371 NMYVNTNNPV
+371 VNTNIDDAWDSPQALPFDFCFFGNLEQQ
-381 FAYQVIGGTRPGSQG
+381 FQVGSNG
-396 AFGITNGVANVGLF
+396 LVRFDVNAGDSTNGWAFSNGDNIPTNSPDAIGEGNIFSPVHDINPASSDGEEIRWEIIGEYPNRVLAVSFYNVEMYSCGDLLATHMIVMYETTNVIDIYIQNKPTCNSWQGGVAAVGIQNDSGTQG
-410 YVPPINCKTPKSVD
+410 YVPPGRNSSDSPWTTQEEAWRFTPVGESIIEFEWLD
-424 NIPGVSQI
+424 LN
-432 GDEIFGGVIT
+432 GDVIS
-442 IATEAGAEVNINGNP
+442 TEPDFEVLP
-457 ISNYGAIAEIVNANP
+457 TETTSYTAKV
-472 LYETYTIE
+472 TYT
-480 GLIGDVSI
+480 
-488 ESTAQVYVAT
+488 T
-498 FGAYE
+498 
-503 YATFGGYYSGF
+503 
-514 EFRPEIILE
+514 
-523 TLNNEDN
+523 
-530 LCIPN
+530 C
-535 LTLSLS
+535 
-541 SISTYDQYQWYYNDE
+541 
-556 EITGANSNSY
+556 
-566 TPTEPGY
+566 
-573 YQISGLIEGCEGSL
+573 
-587 LSNNIPVS
+587 
-595 ACPEDYDN
+595 
-603 DGVNDNIDVDNDND
+603 
-617 GLLDCF
+617 
-623 ESLGDKTI
+623 
-631 DLTGD
+631 
-636 TGGTIDGIYNY
+636 
-647 TFDLESSDILN
+647 
-658 SDWIGDE
+658 
-665 IGNWQTLSPPATVDN
+665 
-680 ENNAQDGFISSS
+680 
-692 ATFDNEISLAITY
+692 
-705 SSFFDPVTGNPITT
+705 TGNPIVVEDEIIINVEEPPFNVESVVEYEEDGSTIIIEEDVIELCSDVLPVLINSQYESETASYEWYLDGQILGVNDSFLNITSAQTGIYTVEVYDQDCIVSDVIRINFGDPNDSSFELTATCDGATATVTGLPGGSFAFAEAPADGAVIDPDTGTITGGSYGSTYNIEYTT
-719 NTMGNQ
+719 NDACPSTSTLEVTALDEDDSSFELTATCDGATATVTGLPGGSFAFA
-725 EWFSLKV
+725 EAPADGAV
-732 PFDKTITLL
+732 IDPDTGTITGGSYGSTYNIEYTTNDACPSTSTLEVTAL
-741 DPDDQ
+741 DEDDSSFELTATCDGATATVTGLPGGSFAFAEAPADGAVIDPDTGTITGGSYGSTYNIEYTTNDACPSTSTLEVTALDEDDSSFELTATCDGATATVTGLPGGSFAFAEAPADGAVIDPDTGTITGGSYGSTYNIEYTTNDACPSTSTLEVTALDEDDSSFELTATCDGATATVTGLPGGSFAFAEAPADGAVIDPDTGTITGGLINSEYFVDYTTDNECPSTTTISILTLEGEDSSFELTATCDGATATVTGLPGGSFAFAEAPADGAVIDPDTGTITGGQNNTVYNISYTTNGSQLCSTTTEIQVTSLTADDSSFELTATCDGATATVTGLPGGSFAFAEAPADGAVIDPDTGTITGGNYGSEYQ
-746 ILIDTNFDGIFE
+746 INYSTNGPCPTTTTETVTVNNPPEIVEPTPLEVCDDNIADGLTEMDLTIKNSE
-758 SGITNFSNFEIRF
+758 ITNGNPNYSVGYYFSETDAL
-771 RVNGENL
+771 NGEN
-778 DSADSTFKFYTHLT
+778 
-792 SFFEL
+792 
-797 THYNSN
+797 
-803 NESSNSAIF
+803 
-812 NVTATCVPIDSDGDG
+812 
-827 IVDARDYDSDNDGI
+827 
-841 LDLIEAAGN
+841 
-850 NYNPILN
+850 
-857 IDTNG
+857 
-862 DGYDDVFGDNFTPLD
+862 
-877 FDNDGVLDYLDLDSD
+877 
-892 NDGIYDL
+892 
-899 HESGALEFV
+899 
-908 NDNDSNGTI
+908 
-917 DDIIVGN
+917 
-924 NGLSDSVENNTDSGI
+924 
-939 LTFSIGNSNEDDFF
+939 
-953 NYISLDSDSDGCL
+953 
-966 DVTEA
+966 
-971 GYTDQNNDGIL
+971 
-982 GDETITIDNTTGIV
+982 
-996 TSGIDGYTLPINDDF
+996 
-1011 TINAPITIDTQP
+1011 
-1023 EAEIIVCEDG
+1023 
-1033 SVQIIIESETIDS
+1033 
-1046 YLWESSSDG
+1046 
-1055 VDWNI
+1055 
-1060 LVDNEYYNGVDSEI
+1060 
-1074 LTINNIPL
+1074 
-1082 SLNNFKYRALVDRIG
+1082 
-1097 YGCIVYSEEST
+1097 
-1108 IFINPLPDIIVP
+1108 PLPV
-1120 TALEECDDDYD
+1120 
-1131 GIVSFFDLSE
+1131 
-1141 KTDEV
+1141 
-1146 LNGQT
+1146 N
-1151 GIIVSYHE
+1151 
-1159 TIEDAENNANSITDL
+1159 
-1174 YTNTTADNQ
+1174 YTNISNPQ
-1183 TIHVRLEDNETG
+1183 TVYVRVVDINTN
-1195 CAATTTLELIVNSIP
+1195 CFATTTL
-1210 EITTPPILE
+1210 
-1219 VCDANY
+1219 
-1225 DGITTIDLSSLDD
+1225 DL
-1238 TILNGQTGI
+1238 
-1247 TVTYYETQEDADNA
+1247 
-1261 TNVLPVEYQNSN
+1261 
-1273 PNTQELI
+1273 
-1280 VRLEDDVTGCYSTT
+1280 
-1294 TQGIIVNV
+1294 
-1302 PGVIEVTDYELC
+1302 
-1314 DYTNPGDLTEVFD
+1314 
-1327 ITTKDDEI
+1327 
-1335 INGQNVSLSYFT
+1335 
-1347 SFSDSQ
+1347 
-1353 DNINALST
+1353 
-1361 AALTDY
+1361 
-1367 SNTNS
+1367 
-1372 ASETIF
+1372 
-1378 IRLEQNETGCL
+1378 
-1389 SFGSFNVTV
+1389 
-1398 NPLPNVI
+1398 NVI
-1405 ENTDLVQCDIDDVQD
+1405 TAP
-1420 GISIYNLEE
+1420 S
-1429 AAENLVIGDD
+1429 A
-1439 PNNYVLTFHLS
+1439 
-1450 QADLDAGINAIEDP
+1450 NA
-1464 TAYVN
+1464 
-1469 LTPLQN
+1469 
-1475 IYCRVENIN
+1475 
-1484 TTCYTTSYFY
+1484 
-1494 LETIFNPIPEDAG
+1494 
-1507 LIVCDNSEGNGN
+1507 
-1519 DYDGLG
+1519 
-1525 LFTLS
+1525 
-1530 DADEYVLSLIVANP
+1530 
-1544 NNDITD
+1544 
-1550 ASQLSIAYY
+1550 
-1559 VSEEDALL
+1559 
-1567 ELNQLPNEYVSE
+1567 
-1579 VPDAQTVYLRV
+1579 
-1590 ERDNDCFGINSMLL
+1590 
-1604 EVLPVPQYNEVPDEI
+1604 
-1619 LCTDTPG
+1619 
-1626 VIDIDL
+1626 
-1632 TEYDAQ
+1632 
-1638 VLGSQDPNLY
+1638 
-1648 IVTYHSSQL
+1648 
-1657 DADTGFNALESPYT
+1657 
-1671 VNEQETIYA
+1671 
-1680 RVEVDNSDPFTTGCF
+1680 
-1695 ISNINFTLTVEP
+1695 
-1707 KPVFA
+1707 
-1712 APTPLIVCD
+1712 
-1721 DDDIDGITTID
+1721 
-1732 ISVKTEGIMAGI
+1732 
-1744 AENVVTYHET
+1744 
-1754 EEDMNAGINAI
+1754 
-1765 ENVTAY
+1765 
-1771 TNTVNP
+1771 
-1777 QTLYVRIEDDMT
+1777 
-1789 EVTGCYSDT
+1789 
-1798 TLELI
+1798 
-1803 VQIPPPVSNPPALE
+1803 PPALE
-1817 YCDADA
+1817 YCDEDA

-1830 LTDSDEAIANG
+1830 LSQLNEVISDGQTG
-1841 LPNLLISYH
+1841 LTITYH

-1859 LFPITEE
+1859 VNAIIGE
-1866 YDNIVAYQ
+1866 YNNINPYTQIVFIRIESS
-1874 QTIYVRVEDTTITTD
+1874 TVVTD
-1889 CFSYV
+1889 CATYLDV
-1894 ELLLV
+1894 LLV

-2478 IVTFDII
+2478 IVTFDVI

>member
-1 MDFTKILRLSFLI
+1 MD
-14 MMIFISQNTMSQYS
+14 
-28 KSHYIPPIT
+28 
-37 TTGNGAAN
+37 
-45 PLDQY
+45 
-50 LYIST
+50 
-55 PSETPVNVVIKP
+55 VI
-67 MGGSDITG
+67 
-75 TVSNSNP
+75 
-82 WEYYIGNG
+82 
-90 TNTNLIV
+90 
-97 TAGSLDGIAYN
+97 
-108 NKGFI
+108 
-113 IESEDLTYV
+113 
-122 SARLFAGSYYQ
+122 
-133 AGGLVSKG
+133 
-141 TAALGTEFRAG
+141 
-152 SFENE
+152 
-157 GNLTGGTPSNYLNFV
+157 
-172 SVLATQDNTTVDFK
+172 
-186 EFGNGV
+186 
-192 TLINDIP
+192 
-199 TENIVLNAGESYSV
+199 
-213 AITPYPTTTNAANAN
+213 
-228 GLIGTLIESDK
+228 
-239 PIAVNSG
+239 
-246 SFNGS
+246 
-251 NSNYNEGGGQDL
+251 
-263 GIDQVAPANIIGNEY
+263 
-278 IFVRG
+278 
-283 LGPDEVERPLIVAH
+283 
-297 EDNTEIYVNGNLQ
+297 
-310 STINAGE
+310 
-317 YYSIPSTFYGAS
+317 
-329 YSNTIY
+329 
-335 NGNGNVND
+335 
-343 DGYPETVNGVSVNP
+343 
-357 ALNADDQPPTNQSH
+357 
-371 NMYVNTNNPV
+371 
-381 FAYQVIGGTRPGSQG
+381 
-396 AFGITNGVANVGLF
+396 
-410 YVPPINCKTPKSVD
+410 
-424 NIPGVSQI
+424 
-432 GDEIFGGVIT
+432 
-442 IATEAGAEVNINGNP
+442 
-457 ISNYGAIAEIVNANP
+457 
-472 LYETYTIE
+472 
-480 GLIGDVSI
+480 
-488 ESTAQVYVAT
+488 
-498 FGAYE
+498 
-503 YATFGGYYSGF
+503 
-514 EFRPEIILE
+514 
-523 TLNNEDN
+523 
-530 LCIPN
+530 
-535 LTLSLS
+535 
-541 SISTYDQYQWYYNDE
+541 
-556 EITGANSNSY
+556 
-566 TPTEPGY
+566 
-573 YQISGLIEGCEGSL
+573 
-587 LSNNIPVS
+587 
-595 ACPEDYDN
+595 
-603 DGVNDNIDVDNDND
+603 
-617 GLLDCF
+617 
-623 ESLGDKTI
+623 
-631 DLTGD
+631 
-636 TGGTIDGIYNY
+636 
-647 TFDLESSDILN
+647 
-658 SDWIGDE
+658 
-665 IGNWQTLSPPATVDN
+665 
-680 ENNAQDGFISSS
+680 
-692 ATFDNEISLAITY
+692 
-705 SSFFDPVTGNPITT
+705 
-719 NTMGNQ
+719 
-725 EWFSLKV
+725 
-732 PFDKTITLL
+732 
-741 DPDDQ
+741 
-746 ILIDTNFDGIFE
+746 
-758 SGITNFSNFEIRF
+758 
-771 RVNGENL
+771 
-778 DSADSTFKFYTHLT
+778 
-792 SFFEL
+792 
-797 THYNSN
+797 
-803 NESSNSAIF
+803 
-812 NVTATCVPIDSDGDG
+812 
-827 IVDARDYDSDNDGI
+827 
-841 LDLIEAAGN
+841 
-850 NYNPILN
+850 
-857 IDTNG
+857 
-862 DGYDDVFGDNFTPLD
+862 
-877 FDNDGVLDYLDLDSD
+877 
-892 NDGIYDL
+892 
-899 HESGALEFV
+899 
-908 NDNDSNGTI
+908 
-917 DDIIVGN
+917 
-924 NGLSDSVENNTDSGI
+924 
-939 LTFSIGNSNEDDFF
+939 
-953 NYISLDSDSDGCL
+953 
-966 DVTEA
+966 EA
-971 GYTDQNNDGIL
+971 GYTDQNDDGLL
-982 GDETITIDNTTGIV
+982 GDDPISTYDTNGDNTGIV
-996 TSGIDGYTLPINDDF
+996 TSGIDGYTLPINNDF
-1011 TINAPITIDTQP
+1011 IINAAITIDIQP
-1023 EAEIIVCEDG
+1023 ESEIIVCEDG
-1033 SVQIIIESETIDS
+1033 TMQIIIESETIDS

-1055 VDWNI
+1055 IDWNI
-1060 LVDNEYYNGVDSEI
+1060 LVDNEYYSGVDSGT

-1082 SLNNFKYRALVDRIG
+1082 NLDNFKYRALVDRIG

-1108 IFINPLPDIIVP
+1108 VFINPLPDIIVP

-1131 GIVSFFDLSE
+1131 GIVSYFDLSQ
-1141 KTDEV
+1141 KTDEI

-1151 GIIVSYHE
+1151 GIVVSYHE
-1159 TIEDAENNANSITDL
+1159 TIEDAENNVNGITDL

-1183 TIHVRLEDNETG
+1183 TLHVRLEDNETG
-1195 CAATTTLELIVNSIP
+1195 CAATTTLDLIVNPIP
-1210 EITTPPILE
+1210 EIITPPVLE

-1225 DGITTIDLSSLDD
+1225 DGITTIDLSSLDA

-1247 TVTYYETQEDADNA
+1247 SVTYYETQEDADNN
-1261 TNVLPVEYQNSN
+1261 TNVLTTEYQNSN

-1294 TQGIIVNV
+1294 TQGIIVNI

-1361 AALTDY
+1361 AALTNY
-1367 SNTNS
+1367 SNTGS
-1372 ASETIF
+1372 ASETIY

-1450 QADLDAGINAIEDP
+1450 QEDLDAGINAIEDP

-1559 VSEEDALL
+1559 ISEDDALL
-1567 ELNQLPNEYVSE
+1567 ELNQLPNEYISE
-1579 VPDAQTVYLRV
+1579 VPNAQTVYLRV

-1648 IVTYHSSQL
+1648 IVSYHSSQL

-1671 VNEQETIYA
+1671 VNEQQTIYT

-1771 TNTVNP
+1771 TNTINP

-1798 TLELI
+1798 TLELF
-1803 VQIPPPVSNPPALE
+1803 VQIPPPVSNPPNLE

-1830 LTDSDEAIANG
+1830 LTDSDAAIANG

-1859 LFPITEE
+1859 LFPIIGE

-1899 VNDVPQINTDSSS
+1899 VNDVPQINTESSFI
-1912 LEVCDDDTDGF
+1912 EVCDDDTDGF
-1923 GLFDLSLSNE
+1923 ALFDLSLSND

-1940 PSEFTITYYETPENA
+1940 PSEFTITYYESAENA

-1961 IITPFA
+1961 ILTPFA

-1973 FNQTVWVRVENNTT
+1973 FNQVVWVHVENNTT
-1987 ECYNTSSIEL
+1987 ACYNTSSIEL
-1997 TVNELPVLTQPD
+1997 IVNELPVLTQPD

-2058 PIASPYTN
+2058 PIVSPYTN

-2072 IYLRGENEI
+2072 IYLRGENET

-2092 RVNPIPSPVVPDPIE
+2092 RVNPIPSPIVPEPIE

-2118 FNVEDNEADIIN
+2118 FTVEDNEVDIIN
-2130 GELDIVLSYYETTTN
+2130 GELDIVLSYYETMTN
-2145 AENAVDPIISPYY
+2145 AENAIDPIISPYY

-2172 NIVTGCFTIVEQ
+2172 NVVTGCINIVEQ

-2197 IEDIVVCDDD
+2197 IEDIIVCDDD

-2214 DLSQR
+2214 DLTQR

-2225 EQSTTDFGL
+2225 EQSNTDFGL

-2250 INTTSYQN
+2250 VNTTSYQN

-2268 LEDLNNDCVSIGEF
+2268 LEDLNNGCVSIGEF
-2282 NLIVALPPVIVQPTA
+2282 NLIVSLPPVIVQPTA
-2297 LEECDDEVADETT
+2297 LEQCDDEIADETT

-2334 TQEDALA
+2334 TEEDALA

-2346 ENPEAYTNTAIA
+2346 ENPEAYTNTSVA

-2376 CIAYTTLTI
+2376 CVAYTTLTI

-2393 STDAEDIELCDY
+2393 STDPADIELCDY
-2405 DNPGDQIEVFDITI
+2405 DNTGDQIEIFDITI
-2419 NEAYIINGELGVSAA
+2419 NEAYIINGEPGVSVA
-2434 YYESLENATDEIDP
+2434 YYESLENATDQIDP
-2448 IVNPT
+2448 IADPT
-2453 TYSNIELGQQ
+2453 TYTNIEPGQQ

-2492 GDVPDVIACEIN
+2492 GDVPDVIACELN
-2504 TDGFFDFD
+2504 TDGFYDFD
-2512 LETVTSE
+2512 LETVTIE
-2519 LLGAQDPANFTVTYH
+2519 LLGSQDPANFTVTYH
-2534 ETQEDADNGENAL
+2534 ETQEDADNAENAL

-2554 TNPQQLFVNITN
+2554 TNPQLLFVNITN
-2566 NLTGCNITGAGFN
+2566 NLTGCTITGAGFN

-2603 NTANDGFA
+2603 NTANDGLA

-2630 FTVTYYATIE
+2630 FTVTYYANEE
-2640 DAEASTNPLPTSFE
+2640 DAEASVNPLPTSFE
-2654 NTSNPQTIFV
+2654 NTENPQVIFA
-2664 RVDNDTNVDDQCY
+2664 RVDNDTTADDQCY
-2677 DITDATLLVN
+2677 DIAQATLLVN

-2692 TLEDSYMAC
+2692 TLEDSYTAC
-2701 VDVNGTELIGPTVML
+2701 VDVNGTELIPPTVMEINL
-2716 IDLPVNEYTFEWINP
+2716 SASEYTFEWINP
-2731 MGDLEATT
+2731 TGTLEATT
-2739 AAHTPLMGGIYTA
+2739 AAHTPLMGGTYTA
-2752 VATDIL
+2752 VATNIL
-2758 TGCRKEVTT
+2758 TGCRREVTT

-2774 AIVEAVVTT
+2774 AVVEAVVTT
-2783 LAFAEE
+2783 LAFADE

-2802 EYRLDDGPW
+2802 EYSLDNGPW

-2817 TDVSPGEHIVT
+2817 TDVSPGEHTIT

-2906 TDYWFSVKYE
+2906 TDYWFTVKYE

>member
-1 MDFTKILRLSFLI
+1 M
-14 MMIFISQNTMSQYS
+14 
-28 KSHYIPPIT
+28 
-37 TTGNGAAN
+37 
-45 PLDQY
+45 
-50 LYIST
+50 
-55 PSETPVNVVIKP
+55 
-67 MGGSDITG
+67 
-75 TVSNSNP
+75 
-82 WEYYIGNG
+82 
-90 TNTNLIV
+90 
-97 TAGSLDGIAYN
+97 
-108 NKGFI
+108 
-113 IESEDLTYV
+113 
-122 SARLFAGSYYQ
+122 
-133 AGGLVSKG
+133 
-141 TAALGTEFRAG
+141 
-152 SFENE
+152 
-157 GNLTGGTPSNYLNFV
+157 
-172 SVLATQDNTTVDFK
+172 
-186 EFGNGV
+186 
-192 TLINDIP
+192 
-199 TENIVLNAGESYSV
+199 
-213 AITPYPTTTNAANAN
+213 
-228 GLIGTLIESDK
+228 
-239 PIAVNSG
+239 
-246 SFNGS
+246 
-251 NSNYNEGGGQDL
+251 
-263 GIDQVAPANIIGNEY
+263 
-278 IFVRG
+278 
-283 LGPDEVERPLIVAH
+283 
-297 EDNTEIYVNGNLQ
+297 
-310 STINAGE
+310 
-317 YYSIPSTFYGAS
+317 
-329 YSNTIY
+329 
-335 NGNGNVND
+335 
-343 DGYPETVNGVSVNP
+343 
-357 ALNADDQPPTNQSH
+357 
-371 NMYVNTNNPV
+371 
-381 FAYQVIGGTRPGSQG
+381 
-396 AFGITNGVANVGLF
+396 
-410 YVPPINCKTPKSVD
+410 
-424 NIPGVSQI
+424 
-432 GDEIFGGVIT
+432 
-442 IATEAGAEVNINGNP
+442 
-457 ISNYGAIAEIVNANP
+457 
-472 LYETYTIE
+472 
-480 GLIGDVSI
+480 
-488 ESTAQVYVAT
+488 
-498 FGAYE
+498 
-503 YATFGGYYSGF
+503 
-514 EFRPEIILE
+514 
-523 TLNNEDN
+523 
-530 LCIPN
+530 
-535 LTLSLS
+535 
-541 SISTYDQYQWYYNDE
+541 
-556 EITGANSNSY
+556 
-566 TPTEPGY
+566 
-573 YQISGLIEGCEGSL
+573 
-587 LSNNIPVS
+587 
-595 ACPEDYDN
+595 
-603 DGVNDNIDVDNDND
+603 
-617 GLLDCF
+617 
-623 ESLGDKTI
+623 
-631 DLTGD
+631 
-636 TGGTIDGIYNY
+636 
-647 TFDLESSDILN
+647 
-658 SDWIGDE
+658 
-665 IGNWQTLSPPATVDN
+665 
-680 ENNAQDGFISSS
+680 
-692 ATFDNEISLAITY
+692 
-705 SSFFDPVTGNPITT
+705 
-719 NTMGNQ
+719 
-725 EWFSLKV
+725 
-732 PFDKTITLL
+732 
-741 DPDDQ
+741 
-746 ILIDTNFDGIFE
+746 
-758 SGITNFSNFEIRF
+758 
-771 RVNGENL
+771 
-778 DSADSTFKFYTHLT
+778 
-792 SFFEL
+792 
-797 THYNSN
+797 
-803 NESSNSAIF
+803 
-812 NVTATCVPIDSDGDG
+812 
-827 IVDARDYDSDNDGI
+827 
-841 LDLIEAAGN
+841 
-850 NYNPILN
+850 
-857 IDTNG
+857 
-862 DGYDDVFGDNFTPLD
+862 
-877 FDNDGVLDYLDLDSD
+877 
-892 NDGIYDL
+892 
-899 HESGALEFV
+899 
-908 NDNDSNGTI
+908 
-917 DDIIVGN
+917 
-924 NGLSDSVENNTDSGI
+924 
-939 LTFSIGNSNEDDFF
+939 
-953 NYISLDSDSDGCL
+953 
-966 DVTEA
+966 
-971 GYTDQNNDGIL
+971 
-982 GDETITIDNTTGIV
+982 
-996 TSGIDGYTLPINDDF
+996 
-1011 TINAPITIDTQP
+1011 
-1023 EAEIIVCEDG
+1023 
-1033 SVQIIIESETIDS
+1033 
-1046 YLWESSSDG
+1046 
-1055 VDWNI
+1055 
-1060 LVDNEYYNGVDSEI
+1060 
-1074 LTINNIPL
+1074 
-1082 SLNNFKYRALVDRIG
+1082 
-1097 YGCIVYSEEST
+1097 
-1108 IFINPLPDIIVP
+1108 
-1120 TALEECDDDYD
+1120 
-1131 GIVSFFDLSE
+1131 
-1141 KTDEV
+1141 
-1146 LNGQT
+1146 
-1151 GIIVSYHE
+1151 
-1159 TIEDAENNANSITDL
+1159 
-1174 YTNTTADNQ
+1174 
-1183 TIHVRLEDNETG
+1183 
-1195 CAATTTLELIVNSIP
+1195 
-1210 EITTPPILE
+1210 
-1219 VCDANY
+1219 
-1225 DGITTIDLSSLDD
+1225 DD

-1247 TVTYYETQEDADNA
+1247 SVTYHETQEDADNN
-1261 TNVLPVEYQNSN
+1261 TNVLPTEYQNSN

-1294 TQGIIVNV
+1294 TQGIIVNI

-1361 AALTDY
+1361 AALTNY
-1367 SNTNS
+1367 SNTGS
-1372 ASETIF
+1372 ASETIY

-1450 QADLDAGINAIEDP
+1450 QEDLDAGINAIEDP

-1559 VSEEDALL
+1559 ISEDDALL
-1567 ELNQLPNEYVSE
+1567 ELNQLPNEYISE
-1579 VPDAQTVYLRV
+1579 VPNAQTVYLRV

-1648 IVTYHSSQL
+1648 IVSYHSSQL

-1671 VNEQETIYA
+1671 VNEQQTIYT

-1771 TNTVNP
+1771 TNTINP

-1798 TLELI
+1798 TLELF
-1803 VQIPPPVSNPPALE
+1803 VQIPPPVSNPPNLE

-1830 LTDSDEAIANG
+1830 LTDSDAAIANG

-1859 LFPITEE
+1859 LFPIIGE

-1899 VNDVPQINTDSSS
+1899 VNDVPQINTESSS
-1912 LEVCDDDTDGF
+1912 IEVCDDDTDGF
-1923 GLFDLSLSNE
+1923 ALFDLSLSND

-1940 PSEFTITYYETPENA
+1940 PSEFTITYYESA
-1955 ENAENP
+1955 ENAENTENP
-1961 IITPFA
+1961 ILTPFA

-1973 FNQTVWVRVENNTT
+1973 FNQVVWVHVENNTT
-1987 ECYNTSSIEL
+1987 ACYNTSSIEL

-2058 PIASPYTN
+2058 PIVSPYTN

-2072 IYLRGENEI
+2072 IYLRGENET

-2092 RVNPIPSPVVPDPIE
+2092 RVNPIPSPVVPEPIE

-2118 FNVEDNEADIIN
+2118 FTVEDNEVDIIN
-2130 GELDIVLSYYETTTN
+2130 GELDIVLSYYETMTN
-2145 AENAVDPIISPYY
+2145 AENAIDPIISPYY

-2172 NIVTGCFTIVEQ
+2172 NVVTGCINIVEQ

-2197 IEDIVVCDDD
+2197 IEDIIVCDDD

-2214 DLSQR
+2214 DLTQR

-2225 EQSTTDFGL
+2225 EQSNTDFGL

-2250 INTTSYQN
+2250 VNTTSYQN

-2268 LEDLNNDCVSIGEF
+2268 LEDLNNGCVSIGEF
-2282 NLIVALPPVIVQPTA
+2282 NLIVSLPPVIVQPTA
-2297 LEECDDEVADETT
+2297 LEQCDDEIADETT

-2334 TQEDALA
+2334 TEEDALA

-2346 ENPEAYTNTAIA
+2346 ENPEAYTNTSVA

-2369 AVVNIEG
+2369 AVVNTEG
-2376 CIAYTTLTI
+2376 CVAYTTLTI

-2393 STDAEDIELCDY
+2393 STDPADIELCDY
-2405 DNPGDQIEVFDITI
+2405 DNTGDQIEIFDITI
-2419 NEAYIINGELGVSAA
+2419 NEAYIINGEPGVSVA
-2434 YYESLENATDEIDP
+2434 YYESLENATDQIDP
-2448 IVNPT
+2448 IADPT
-2453 TYSNIELGQQ
+2453 TYTNIEPGQQ

-2492 GDVPDVIACEIN
+2492 GDVPDVIACELN
-2504 TDGFFDFD
+2504 TDGFYDFD
-2512 LETVTSE
+2512 LETVTIE
-2519 LLGAQDPANFTVTYH
+2519 LLGSQDPANFTVTYH
-2534 ETQEDADNGENAL
+2534 ETQEDADNAENAL

-2554 TNPQQLFVNITN
+2554 TNPQLLFVNITN
-2566 NLTGCNITGAGFN
+2566 NLTGCTITGAGFN

-2603 NTANDGFA
+2603 NTANDGLA

-2630 FTVTYYATIE
+2630 FTVTYYANEE
-2640 DAEASTNPLPTSFE
+2640 DAEASVNPLPTSFE
-2654 NTSNPQTIFV
+2654 NTENPQVIFA
-2664 RVDNDTNVDDQCY
+2664 RVDNDTTADDQCY
-2677 DITDATLLVN
+2677 DIAQATLLVN

-2692 TLEDSYMAC
+2692 TLEDSYTAC
-2701 VDVNGTELIGPTVML
+2701 VDVNGTELIPPTVMEINL
-2716 IDLPVNEYTFEWINP
+2716 SASEYTFEWINP
-2731 MGDLEATT
+2731 TGTLEATT
-2739 AAHTPLMGGIYTA
+2739 AAHTPLMGGTYTA
-2752 VATDIL
+2752 VATNIL
-2758 TGCRKEVTT
+2758 TGCRREVTT

-2774 AIVEAVVTT
+2774 AVVEAVVTT
-2783 LAFAEE
+2783 LAFADE

-2802 EYRLDDGPW
+2802 EYSLDNGPW

-2817 TDVSPGEHIVT
+2817 TDVSPGEHTIT

-2906 TDYWFSVKYE
+2906 TDYWFTVKYE